1 MTHHVHGRRSAS
13 DKWPPSLPDQ
23 QETLVD
29 KTFVFS
35 ADELIASTLV
45 GRGSLLH
52 KPGRLVTL
60 KARSSDSDEN
70 TSGEASGGI
79 RVVSTPGR
87 FFGERDW
94 TRSTVKCKQDHASL
108 DADFDDHSGHNH
120 RQRHR
125 HRQVKK
131 WLEDDEPR
139 DDVPRRAKPG
149 RRSLGHGRPVIGRVG
164 DGDKRPRAPSGGSRY
179 ASSGTQT
186 AGGSLSPPAG
196 DRPALPGQT
205 GGDKPGGVGSGGPS
219 TSLPTTAPAGGS
231 VQAPSGGLPPVTAGD
246 PRSANPPVGPA
257 APGTI
262 AGPAVPTP
270 KPGVPVQSGPGPQ
283 QPSHAGDVA
292 TLPGAPPASSGQ
304 NIPPPASV
312 PGVPAV
318 QHPGDAPTLPVTAP
332 VSGQPKALPP
342 TSAPAGPA
350 VTPITNPVVAPP
362 ASSEPKVLPPASA
375 PSGSAVVPIT
385 NPATSAPGLPPPPQ
399 QLIPLKDQYMLAATG
414 QSTQIRSA
422 TPGISAGTVPSDHIV
437 FSTPDTGTQAFLTSS
452 GPIVFE
458 TSLEAIKTNISDFPL
473 SLSDPL
479 RRDFGAAWKLD
490 DNASYLQRADVN
502 LKLGSDGKSL
512 EMTGLKVK
520 VSKDTK
526 SAPLVFSTDAK
537 VLNDEFETGFF
548 QASKDAKITT
558 LTGIDRYP
566 GHLLLGLETSSAN
579 GGFENLADLCAVAH
593 INPKPWLKILLKETA
608 IKFGALAG
616 TPARNAMWY
625 IPGSGSK
632 CCFRLEASLNL
643 DGKLAGLL
651 NKYLAGWNDHI
662 PPLSVIAKRTVSP
675 SSGPWG
681 DASTIG
687 ELTIAAE
694 PDINGEKRAMG
705 MYVTIGEDHIN
716 VFFVCY
722 SKALQWEALKAW
734 IRKSCSEVGTA
745 IDDLEKVLLNTGHGS
760 KAQNTSTSHIY
771 WRKVT
776 VTLLNDGKGGVS
788 LAGMRL
794 ELEASMQVLVP
805 KDKHSVFTLDFIWT
819 RGTGEFSGECE
830 FSGIGNVLGK
840 GDPPLQYYLDYE
852 RWDQFSYLDPS
863 EPFMSLRHLD
873 SSFVQNLPFGI
884 PTEITEADLY
894 VSNQSL
900 SVSGRLEALIGRPTD
915 TSVVSD
921 PSKIPSLQIAHTM
934 LGFSVNYVYASKE
947 FNIMLDGSISL
958 VPFKEGD
965 PPPSLEAMITYS
977 SQESQVSF
985 SAHASN
991 VPMTALHSLFAAG
1004 EEKTYAMSIL
1014 ESIDLQRIA
1023 LDITASKGQPA
1034 RVNFEADLRISSVL
1048 LATKFERTD
1057 VNTWKLSAELHKET
1071 TAAGQASKEFTL
1083 GDAVQ
1088 KLLGQEVRDILPDFV
1103 TGTTFKTSKPDDK
1116 FDVIVTRL
1124 NGAKS
1129 HLVFGAEL
1137 KFGMLHV
1144 QFAQLVPITGKTD
1157 KPSPIKRLIR
1167 VSLGPLPSIS
1177 KLPILGNLDIPFDA
1191 LEFLWVSTMFT
1202 PEDISTLN
1210 GSAKM
1215 FQEQPFKMRPEDK
1228 ELSEGFHFRLVG
1240 SHGVFLDHVF
1250 GQDKQD
1256 KKKTPAG
1263 AATPGSKA
1271 TPAPVQEKKP
1281 STEAV
1286 VPSGG
1291 APATTAPLAK
1301 KKGPLTLSGISL
1313 SYEGGVLRIHLDASV
1328 LIGPISA
1335 GIQGLT
1341 LVVRLDSK
1349 QIHGLHDILHVPI
1362 DVEVEGFDMSFARM
1376 PIQIAGALHHKP
1388 GTKAYFGGVA
1398 ISLSTFSIAA
1408 LGSYEQ
1414 VPANA
1419 AAGTPEYDSFFI
1431 YAMMEGL
1438 IFTMGWAE
1446 VRGLMAGFGYNSRL
1460 RLPTVEQLSS
1470 FPLIQGFDQAGGFN
1484 MNQAVK
1490 SLTGPDAFVTPSMG
1504 SIWLALGL
1512 VIRACEAIDM
1522 RAVATVA
1529 LGPNQTDIGLI
1540 ARATATLPR
1549 RASPDKALVLIDLS
1563 VVGKLDLVNGELSV
1577 DGLINP
1583 TSFILNKDCRPSGG
1597 FAIRSW
1603 FGKNNP
1609 HSGDWVVSFGGYH
1622 PMYQVPAHYPRPQ
1635 RLGISWTLSSNL
1647 RVTGNAY
1654 AAITPGAVM
1663 AGGMLQA
1670 VFSAGPLGAHFDA
1683 HADFLVNLKPLHY
1696 VADMAVSAGVYY
1708 EIRVWRFRKKI
1719 SVNVGASLHLEGPP
1733 IHGSVHFDLS
1743 VVSFTVS
1750 FGSGSSEGKRAI
1762 SLRELMEL
1770 VLQEAGDTRKAD
1782 NSIVNPHTFTAVSG
1796 LLGDDKKKSDTV
1808 NKASGNKVASA
1819 KERWHVRSDNFIFS
1833 VRSAVPANSIGIE
1846 GRGASQYTGN
1856 SIISRPMRMKKDT
1869 SESSKIKSTL
1879 GVKVRNVKEDK
1890 IVPFREVAKVED
1902 QLPANYWGPYSEN
1915 TADYMRPDR
1924 MPPTV
1929 SHLVGAT
1936 LVPPPPAAP
1945 QQSIP
1950 VFKSMPLDH
1959 DAPPWRPEKV
1969 KKSVRYLDHANARD
1983 SVKWSRVK
1991 GAMGLEPEG
2000 KREKPPM
2007 DTILLTEAGEAKQAA
2022 APGPLPTKP
2031 YRQGI
2036 LDSFIRLAHSGT
2048 DAESLKVQKAYSGIG
2063 ANVPDVILNDPQRFY
2078 IVRLFQ
2084 QARFPAPWSDP
2095 PLSTPQVI
2103 TAQLD
2108 TGSQERSLSELHSS
2122 LFFIIVNSGCTG
2134 RRKSFEYLSDPVDSK
2149 MGKSRVEDEVL
2160 SHLNGGKKRLQKKPR
2175 YETEGGSYW
2184 KEIPRIREIV
2194 DKSTWKSNGS
2204 LKVGETLKYDC
2215 FMPTGE
2221 VYEFLPCAP
2230 WPLKAREVLGYQR
2243 FRGTDRIMEIEG
2255 TPVAQD
2261 PFAPYKLLLYKGRY
2275 NADTGYDD
2283 RHRFVYLAENKPKEP
2298 AVGDCFIRLEEIHKR
2313 MNGTEAEYIEDC
2325 KRHNSWDAA
2334 VRAASP
2340 LSLSKLNKLQKLR
2353 AKEELTRA
2361 TLDGKWTLRFRCW
2374 TVDGKECEE
2383 SEKRLRN
2390 RLFND
2395 VFPANDERDHI
2406 AVFKVWAELLRNS
2419 QGDKLGAKDFFGR
2432 YWDAVIPNDW
2442 DDVFRNGFQIILDPQ
2457 WFQWFWGNVGDV
2469 ELAYQDPVHRL
2480 AAKEKVFEG
2489 IKRAVEAPRLKF
2501 KPPLSVNNV
2510 FFGVELD
2517 HNATDCTAGW
2527 FEDGWRCLEGHPGG
2541 LYQIVVNLPV
2551 RLFLCLDTHKRPF
2564 WQKGYGHPREP
2575 KAKSLNDEH
2584 LDLCRPHTMPT
2595 TTLINTT
2602 LLNNP
2607 IKKRNPPQ
2615 DRCVATNGYSA
2626 NVAMSGAFP
2635 DFYPNAAIAK
2645 KKRVAETANNLVL
2658 GTPDTNTVMMRQA
2671 VPRGTPP

>member
-1 MTHHVHGRRSAS
+1 MAHHVHGRRSAS

-45 GRGSLLH
+45 GRGSLLN

-60 KARSSDSDEN
+60 KTRSITSKSSDSDES
-70 TSGEASGGI
+70 TSAEAAGGI

-94 TRSTVKCKQDHASL
+94 TRSTVKRKQDHASL
-108 DADFDDHSGHNH
+108 DADFDDNSGHNH

-131 WLEDDEPR
+131 WLEDDESR
-139 DDVPRRAKPG
+139 DDVPRHNKPG

-164 DGDKRPRAPSGGSRY
+164 DADKRPRAPSGGSRY

-186 AGGSLSPPAG
+186 ATGPAPPPAG
-196 DRPALPGQT
+196 DRPVLPVQT
-205 GGDKPGGVGSGGPS
+205 GGDKSGGIGSGGPS
-219 TSLPTTAPAGGS
+219 TSSPTTAPTPGS
-231 VQAPSGGLPPVTAGD
+231 GQAPSGVLPPVSAVD
-246 PRSANPPVGPA
+246 PRLTNPSAGPV

-262 AGPAVPTP
+262 AGPRTGVIPAP
-270 KPGVPVQSGPGPQ
+270 KPDVPVQSGPGLQKPK
-283 QPSHAGDVA
+283 HAGDVGTSPA
-292 TLPGAPPASSGQ
+292 APPASSGQ
-304 NIPPPASV
+304 NIPPPASA
-312 PGVPAV
+312 PGGPTV
-318 QHPGDAPTLPVTAP
+318 QQPTHGGDVATLPAAPP
-332 VSGQPKALPP
+332 VSSQPKVLPP
-342 TSAPAGPA
+342 VAAPAGPA
-350 VTPITNPVVAPP
+350 LTPVI
-362 ASSEPKVLPPASA
+362 
-375 PSGSAVVPIT
+375 
-385 NPATSAPGLPPPPQ
+385 NPATSTPSFPSPPQ

-414 QSTQIRSA
+414 QTTQIRSA
-422 TPGISAGTVPSDHIV
+422 TPGISAGTVPPDHIV
-437 FSTPDTGTQAFLTSS
+437 CSTPDTGTQAFLTSS

-458 TSLEAIKTNISDFPL
+458 TSLEAIKANISEFPL

-490 DNASYLQRADVN
+490 ENASYLQSADVN

-520 VSKDTK
+520 VSKDAN

-548 QASKDAKITT
+548 HASKDAKITT

-579 GGFENLADLCAVAH
+579 GGFTDLADLCAVAN
-593 INPKPWLKILLKETA
+593 IKPKPWLKTLLKGTA
-608 IKFGALAG
+608 ITFGALAG

-625 IPGSGSK
+625 IPGSGSR

-643 DGKLAGLL
+643 NGKIADTL

-662 PPLSVIAKRTVSP
+662 PPMSVVAKRTVSP

-681 DASTIG
+681 DAFTIG

-694 PDINGEKRAMG
+694 PDIKGEKRAMG

-716 VFFVCY
+716 LFFVCY
-722 SKALQWEALKAW
+722 SKALQWGALKEW
-734 IRKSCSEVGTA
+734 ITKSCTEVGTA

-776 VTLLNDGKGGVS
+776 VTLVDDGKGGVS

-819 RGTGEFSGECE
+819 KGTGEFSGECE
-830 FSGIGNVLGK
+830 FSGIGNVLGQ

-863 EPFMSLRHLD
+863 EPYMSLRYLD

-894 VSNQSL
+894 VSNKSL
-900 SVSGRLEALIGRPTD
+900 TVSGRLEALIGKPTE
-915 TSVVSD
+915 TSVISD

-934 LGFSVNYVYASKE
+934 LGFSANYTYASKE
-947 FNIMLDGSISL
+947 FNIFLDGSISL

-965 PPPSLEAMITYS
+965 PPPSLEALVTYS

-985 SAHASN
+985 SANASHI
-991 VPMTALHSLFAAG
+991 PMTALHSLFAAG
-1004 EEKTYAMSIL
+1004 EEKTHAMSIL
-1014 ESIDLQRIA
+1014 ERIDLQRIA
-1023 LDITASKGQPA
+1023 LDITTSKGQPA
-1034 RVNFEADLRISSVL
+1034 RVNFEADLKIASVL
-1048 LATKFERTD
+1048 LETKFTRTD
-1057 VNTWKLSAELHKET
+1057 ANTWSLTAELHKENT
-1071 TAAGQASKEFTL
+1071 PAGKVSKEFTL

-1088 KLLGQEVRDILPDFV
+1088 KLLGQEVLDILPSFV
-1103 TGTTFKTSKPDDK
+1103 TGTTFKASEPGKDK
-1116 FDVIVTRL
+1116 FDVVVTRL
-1124 NGAKS
+1124 NGPKS

-1144 QFAQLVPITGKTD
+1144 QFAQLVPITGKAD

-1191 LEFLWVSTMFT
+1191 LEFLWVNTMFT
-1202 PEDISTLN
+1202 AEDISTLN
-1210 GSAKM
+1210 GSAQM
-1215 FQEQPFKMRPEDK
+1215 FLDQPFKMRAEDK

-1240 SHGVFLDHVF
+1240 SQGVFLDHVF
-1250 GQDKQD
+1250 GQDKQE

-1281 STEAV
+1281 SAEAV
-1286 VPSGG
+1286 IPSGG

-1362 DVEVEGFDMSFARM
+1362 DVEVEGFDMSFTRM

-1460 RLPTVEQLSS
+1460 RLPTVEQLST

-1549 RASPDKALVLIDLS
+1549 RATPDKALVLIDLS

-1654 AAITPGAVM
+1654 AAITPGAIM

-1762 SLRELMEL
+1762 SLRELMAL
-1770 VLQEAGDTRKAD
+1770 VLQEAGDTRKQD
-1782 NSIVNPHTFTAVSG
+1782 NTIVNPHTFTAVSG
-1796 LLGDDKKKSDTV
+1796 LLGDDKKKRDTV
-1808 NKASGNKVASA
+1808 NKASGNKVAA
-1819 KERWHVRSDNFIFS
+1819 DKERWHVRSDNFIFS
-1833 VRSAVPANSIGIE
+1833 VRSAVPTNSIGIE
-1846 GRGASQYTGN
+1846 GRGASQYSGN
-1856 SIISRPMRMKKDT
+1856 SIISRPMQMKKET
-1869 SESSKIKSTL
+1869 SDSSKIKSTL
-1879 GVKVRNVKEDK
+1879 SVKVWNPKEQK
-1890 IVPFREVAKVED
+1890 IIPFREVAKVDD

-1936 LVPPPPAAP
+1936 LVPPAPAAP
-1945 QQSIP
+1945 EQSIP
-1950 VFKSMPLDH
+1950 VFKSMPQDYK
-1959 DAPPWRPEKV
+1959 PSTWQPEKII
-1969 KKSVRYLDHANARD
+1969 KRVRYLDHANARD

-1991 GAMGLEPEG
+1991 GAMGLEPEA

-2007 DTILLTEAGEAKQAA
+2007 DTIHLTEAGEAKEAA

-2031 YRQGI
+2031 YRKGI
-2036 LDSFIRLAHSGT
+2036 LETFISLAHGGE
-2048 DAESLKVQKAYSGIG
+2048 DPESLKVQKAYKGIG
-2063 ANVPDVILNDPQRFY
+2063 DNVPDVILNDPQRFY
-2078 IVRLFQ
+2078 IG
-2084 QARFPAPWSDP
+2084 P
-2095 PLSTPQVI
+2095 P
-2103 TAQLD
+2103 
-2108 TGSQERSLSELHSS
+2108 
-2122 LFFIIVNSGCTG
+2122 
-2134 RRKSFEYLSDPVDSK
+2134 
-2149 MGKSRVEDEVL
+2149 
-2160 SHLNGGKKRLQKKPR
+2160 
-2175 YETEGGSYW
+2175 
-2184 KEIPRIREIV
+2184 
-2194 DKSTWKSNGS
+2194 
-2204 LKVGETLKYDC
+2204 
-2215 FMPTGE
+2215 
-2221 VYEFLPCAP
+2221 
-2230 WPLKAREVLGYQR
+2230 
-2243 FRGTDRIMEIEG
+2243 
-2255 TPVAQD
+2255 
-2261 PFAPYKLLLYKGRY
+2261 
-2275 NADTGYDD
+2275 
-2283 RHRFVYLAENKPKEP
+2283 
-2298 AVGDCFIRLEEIHKR
+2298 
-2313 MNGTEAEYIEDC
+2313 
-2325 KRHNSWDAA
+2325 
-2334 VRAASP
+2334 
-2340 LSLSKLNKLQKLR
+2340 
-2353 AKEELTRA
+2353 
-2361 TLDGKWTLRFRCW
+2361 
-2374 TVDGKECEE
+2374 TVFC
-2383 SEKRLRN
+2383 N
-2390 RLFND
+2390 
-2395 VFPANDERDHI
+2395 
-2406 AVFKVWAELLRNS
+2406 
-2419 QGDKLGAKDFFGR
+2419 
-2432 YWDAVIPNDW
+2432 
-2442 DDVFRNGFQIILDPQ
+2442 
-2457 WFQWFWGNVGDV
+2457 
-2469 ELAYQDPVHRL
+2469 
-2480 AAKEKVFEG
+2480 
-2489 IKRAVEAPRLKF
+2489 
-2501 KPPLSVNNV
+2501 
-2510 FFGVELD
+2510 
-2517 HNATDCTAGW
+2517 
-2527 FEDGWRCLEGHPGG
+2527 
-2541 LYQIVVNLPV
+2541 
-2551 RLFLCLDTHKRPF
+2551 
-2564 WQKGYGHPREP
+2564 
-2575 KAKSLNDEH
+2575 
-2584 LDLCRPHTMPT
+2584 
-2595 TTLINTT
+2595 
-2602 LLNNP
+2602 
-2607 IKKRNPPQ
+2607 
-2615 DRCVATNGYSA
+2615 
-2626 NVAMSGAFP
+2626 
-2635 DFYPNAAIAK
+2635 
-2645 KKRVAETANNLVL
+2645 
-2658 GTPDTNTVMMRQA
+2658 
-2671 VPRGTPP
+2671 

>member
-1 MTHHVHGRRSAS
+1 MAHNVHGRRSAS

-45 GRGSLLH
+45 GRGSLLN

-60 KARSSDSDEN
+60 KTRSITSKSSDSDEN
-70 TSGEASGGI
+70 TSAEAAGGI

-94 TRSTVKCKQDHASL
+94 TRSTVKRKQDHASL

-139 DDVPRRAKPG
+139 DDVPHHAKPG
-149 RRSLGHGRPVIGRVG
+149 RRSLGHGRPVIGRGG
-164 DGDKRPRAPSGGSRY
+164 DADKRPRAPSGGSRY

-186 AGGSLSPPAG
+186 AGGSASPPAG
-196 DRPALPGQT
+196 DRPVLPGKT
-205 GGDKPGGVGSGGPS
+205 EDDKAGGIGSGTPS
-219 TSLPTTAPAGGS
+219 TNFPPSTTPGS
-231 VQAPSGGLPPVTAGD
+231 VQAPSGGVPPVTGVD
-246 PRSANPPVGPA
+246 PRLTNPSTGPF
-257 APGTI
+257 I
-262 AGPAVPTP
+262 PAP
-270 KPGVPVQSGPGPQ
+270 KPEIPVQSGPGLQ
-283 QPSHAGDVA
+283 QPSHSGDVA
-292 TLPGAPPASSGQ
+292 TLPAAPPASSGQ
-304 NIPPPASV
+304 NVPPPAST
-312 PGVPAV
+312 PGAPAV
-318 QHPGDAPTLPVTAP
+318 QQPTHTGDVATLPVTAP
-332 VSGQPKALPP
+332 VSGEPKGLPP
-342 TSAPAGPA
+342 TSAPTGPA
-350 VTPITNPVVAPP
+350 VTPITNPATT
-362 ASSEPKVLPPASA
+362 A
-375 PSGSAVVPIT
+375 PSF
-385 NPATSAPGLPPPPQ
+385 PPSPQ

-414 QSTQIRSA
+414 QTTQIRSA

-437 FSTPDTGTQAFLTSS
+437 FSTPDTGTQAFLTTS

-458 TSLEAIKTNISDFPL
+458 TSLEAIKTNVSEFPL

-490 DNASYLQRADVN
+490 DNASYLQSAVVT
-502 LKLGSDGKSL
+502 LKLGSDGTSL
-512 EMTGLKVK
+512 EMTDFKVK
-520 VSKDTK
+520 VSKDA
-526 SAPLVFSTDAK
+526 SAPLVFSTDTK

-548 QASKDAKITT
+548 DVSKDSKITT

-579 GGFENLADLCAVAH
+579 GGFTDLADLCAVAH
-593 INPKPWLKILLKETA
+593 INPKPWLKTLLKGTA

-625 IPGSGSK
+625 IPGAGSG
-632 CCFRLEASLNL
+632 CCIRLEASLSL
-643 DGKLAGLL
+643 KDRIGETL
-651 NKYLAGWNDHI
+651 NKYLAGWNDNI

-681 DASTIG
+681 DAFTIG

-694 PDINGEKRAMG
+694 PDIKGEKRAMG

-716 VFFVCY
+716 LFFVCY

-745 IDDLEKVLLNTGHGS
+745 IDDLEKVLLNTGHQS
-760 KAQNTSTSHIY
+760 KAQNSSTSHIY
-771 WRKVT
+771 WRRVT
-776 VTLLNDGKGGVS
+776 ITLQNNEKGGTT

-805 KDKHSVFTLDFIWT
+805 KDKHSVFTMEFTWT
-819 RGTGEFSGECE
+819 KGTGEFSGECA
-830 FSGIGNVLGK
+830 FNGIGNVMGK
-840 GDPPLQYYLDYE
+840 GNPPLQYYLDYE
-852 RWDQFSYLDPS
+852 RWEQFPYLDPS
-863 EPFMSLRHLD
+863 EPYMSLRCLD
-873 SSFVQNLPFGI
+873 NSFVQNLPFGV

-894 VSNQSL
+894 VSNKSL
-900 SVSGRLEALIGRPTD
+900 RVSGRLEALIGKPTE
-915 TSVVSD
+915 TAVVSD
-921 PSKIPSLQIAHTM
+921 PSKIPSLQIDHTT
-934 LGFSVNYVYASKE
+934 LGFSVNYVYDTKA
-947 FNIMLDGSISL
+947 FNVVLDGAITL
-958 VPFKEGD
+958 LPFKEGD
-965 PPPSLEAMITYS
+965 RPASLEAMITYS
-977 SQESQVSF
+977 SLQSQVSF
-985 SAHASN
+985 RAHASHI
-991 VPMTALHSLFAAG
+991 PMTALHSLFAAG
-1004 EEKTYAMSIL
+1004 EERTHAMSIL
-1014 ESIDLQRIA
+1014 ESIELQRIA
-1023 LDITASKGQPA
+1023 LDIKAGKNLPTQ
-1034 RVNFEADLRISSVL
+1034 VTFEANLKISSVL
-1048 LATKFERTD
+1048 LETKFERTD
-1057 VNTWKLSAELHKET
+1057 ANTWKLSAKLHKET
-1071 TAAGQASKEFTL
+1071 AAAGKASKEFTL

-1088 KLLGQEVRDILPDFV
+1088 KLLGQEVRDVLPDFV
-1103 TGTTFKTSKPDDK
+1103 TGTTFKASKPDEDK

-1144 QFAQLVPITGKTD
+1144 QFAQLVPITGKAD

-1191 LEFLWVSTMFT
+1191 LEFLWVNTMFT
-1202 PEDISTLN
+1202 QEDISTLN
-1210 GSAKM
+1210 GSGEM
-1215 FQEQPFKMRPEDK
+1215 FQKQPFKMRAEDK

-1240 SHGVFLDHVF
+1240 SQGVFLDHVF
-1250 GQDKQD
+1250 GQDKKE
-1256 KKKTPAG
+1256 KKKTPAS
-1263 AATPGSKA
+1263 ATTPDSKA

-1281 STEAV
+1281 STDVAA
-1286 VPSGG
+1286 PSGG

-1362 DVEVEGFDMSFARM
+1362 DVEVEGFDMSFSRM

-1419 AAGTPEYDSFFI
+1419 ATGTPEYDSFFI

-1460 RLPTVEQLSS
+1460 RLPTVEQLST
-1470 FPLIQGFDQAGGFN
+1470 FPLIQGFEKEGGFN
-1484 MNQAVK
+1484 MNQAIN
-1490 SLTGPDAFVTPSMG
+1490 SLTGPDAFVTPSLG

-1549 RASPDKALVLIDLS
+1549 RASPDKALILIDLS
-1563 VVGKLDLVNGELSV
+1563 VVGKLDLVHGELSV

-1696 VADMAVSAGVYY
+1696 MADMAVSAGVYY

-1719 SVNVGASLHLEGPP
+1719 SVEVGASLHLEGPP

-1750 FGSGSSEGKRAI
+1750 FGSGSSEGKRPI
-1762 SLRELMEL
+1762 SLRELMDL
-1770 VLQEAGDTRKAD
+1770 VLQDGGDRRDSNNA
-1782 NSIVNPHTFTAVSG
+1782 IVNPHTFTAVSG

-1808 NKASGNKVASA
+1808 NKAPANKVASD

-1833 VRSAVPANSIGIE
+1833 VRSAVPTNSLGIE
-1846 GRGASQYTGN
+1846 GRGGTQYSGN
-1856 SIISRPMRMKKDT
+1856 SIISRPMQMKKDT
-1869 SESSKIKSTL
+1869 SDSSKIKSTL
-1879 GVKVRNVKEDK
+1879 GVKVWNVKEK
-1890 IVPFREVAKVED
+1890 KTVAFREVAKVED

-1915 TADYMRPDR
+1915 AADYLRPER

-1945 QQSIP
+1945 EQSIP
-1950 VFKSMPLDH
+1950 VFKSMPENYP
-1959 DAPPWRPEKV
+1959 ASTWEPKGV
-1969 KKSVRYLDHANARD
+1969 TKKSVRYLDHANARD

-1991 GAMGLEPEG
+1991 GAMGLEPEA

-2022 APGPLPTKP
+2022 APKPVLTKP

-2036 LDSFIRLAHSGT
+2036 LDSFISLAHGGT

-2063 ANVPDVILNDPQRFY
+2063 ANVPDVILNDPERFY
-2078 IVRLFQ
+2078 IG
-2084 QARFPAPWSDP
+2084 P
-2095 PLSTPQVI
+2095 P
-2103 TAQLD
+2103 
-2108 TGSQERSLSELHSS
+2108 
-2122 LFFIIVNSGCTG
+2122 
-2134 RRKSFEYLSDPVDSK
+2134 
-2149 MGKSRVEDEVL
+2149 
-2160 SHLNGGKKRLQKKPR
+2160 
-2175 YETEGGSYW
+2175 
-2184 KEIPRIREIV
+2184 
-2194 DKSTWKSNGS
+2194 
-2204 LKVGETLKYDC
+2204 
-2215 FMPTGE
+2215 
-2221 VYEFLPCAP
+2221 
-2230 WPLKAREVLGYQR
+2230 
-2243 FRGTDRIMEIEG
+2243 
-2255 TPVAQD
+2255 
-2261 PFAPYKLLLYKGRY
+2261 
-2275 NADTGYDD
+2275 
-2283 RHRFVYLAENKPKEP
+2283 
-2298 AVGDCFIRLEEIHKR
+2298 
-2313 MNGTEAEYIEDC
+2313 
-2325 KRHNSWDAA
+2325 
-2334 VRAASP
+2334 
-2340 LSLSKLNKLQKLR
+2340 
-2353 AKEELTRA
+2353 
-2361 TLDGKWTLRFRCW
+2361 
-2374 TVDGKECEE
+2374 TVFC
-2383 SEKRLRN
+2383 N
-2390 RLFND
+2390 
-2395 VFPANDERDHI
+2395 
-2406 AVFKVWAELLRNS
+2406 
-2419 QGDKLGAKDFFGR
+2419 
-2432 YWDAVIPNDW
+2432 
-2442 DDVFRNGFQIILDPQ
+2442 
-2457 WFQWFWGNVGDV
+2457 
-2469 ELAYQDPVHRL
+2469 
-2480 AAKEKVFEG
+2480 
-2489 IKRAVEAPRLKF
+2489 
-2501 KPPLSVNNV
+2501 
-2510 FFGVELD
+2510 
-2517 HNATDCTAGW
+2517 
-2527 FEDGWRCLEGHPGG
+2527 
-2541 LYQIVVNLPV
+2541 
-2551 RLFLCLDTHKRPF
+2551 
-2564 WQKGYGHPREP
+2564 
-2575 KAKSLNDEH
+2575 
-2584 LDLCRPHTMPT
+2584 
-2595 TTLINTT
+2595 
-2602 LLNNP
+2602 
-2607 IKKRNPPQ
+2607 
-2615 DRCVATNGYSA
+2615 
-2626 NVAMSGAFP
+2626 
-2635 DFYPNAAIAK
+2635 
-2645 KKRVAETANNLVL
+2645 
-2658 GTPDTNTVMMRQA
+2658 
-2671 VPRGTPP
+2671 

>member
-1 MTHHVHGRRSAS
+1 MAHHVHGRRSAS

-45 GRGSLLH
+45 GRGSLID

-60 KARSSDSDEN
+60 KTRSITSKSSDSDDH
-70 TSGEASGGI
+70 TSAEAAAGI
-79 RVVSTPGR
+79 RVLSTPGR

-94 TRSTVKCKQDHASL
+94 TRSTVKRKQDQASL

-139 DDVPRRAKPG
+139 GDVPQRAKPG
-149 RRSLGHGRPVIGRVG
+149 RRSLGHGRPVIGRIG
-164 DGDKRPRAPSGGSRY
+164 DVDKRPRAPSGGSRY

-186 AGGSLSPPAG
+186 ATGSVSPPAG
-196 DRPALPGQT
+196 DRPALPGQSGDDKL
-205 GGDKPGGVGSGGPS
+205 GGIGSGSPS
-219 TSLPTTAPAGGS
+219 ASLPTTVPTPGS
-231 VQAPSGGLPPVTAGD
+231 VQMPGGVSPPVTTTD
-246 PRSANPPVGPA
+246 PRLTTPSAIPV
-257 APGTI
+257 APGI
-262 AGPAVPTP
+262 VAGPGTEVISAP
-270 KPGVPVQSGPGPQ
+270 KPEKPDIPIQSGPTIQ
-283 QPSHAGDVA
+283 EPSHAGGVIA
-292 TLPGAPPASSGQ
+292 T
-304 NIPPPASV
+304 
-312 PGVPAV
+312 
-318 QHPGDAPTLPVTAP
+318 PVTAP
-332 VSGQPKALPP
+332 V
-342 TSAPAGPA
+342 
-350 VTPITNPVVAPP
+350 
-362 ASSEPKVLPPASA
+362 SSEPKVLPPASA
-375 PSGSAVVPIT
+375 PAGQAVAPVT
-385 NPATSAPGLPPPPQ
+385 NPATTAPSFPPPPQ

-414 QSTQIRSA
+414 QTTQIRSA

-437 FSTPDTGTQAFLTSS
+437 FSIPDTGTQAFLTTS

-458 TSLEAIKTNISDFPL
+458 TSLEAIKTNVRDFEL

-490 DNASYLQRADVN
+490 ENASYLQSAAV
-502 LKLGSDGKSL
+502 KLQLGPDGKSL
-512 EMTGLKVK
+512 EITDLKVK
-520 VSKDTK
+520 VSKDAN
-526 SAPLVFSTDAK
+526 SAPLVFSADAK

-548 QASKDAKITT
+548 DVSKDTKITT

-566 GHLLLGLETSSAN
+566 GHLLLGLETSAAN
-579 GGFENLADLCAVAH
+579 GGFKDLADLCAVAH
-593 INPKPWLKILLKETA
+593 INPKPWLKTLLKGTA
-608 IKFGALAG
+608 ITFGALAG

-625 IPGSGSK
+625 IPGSGSG
-632 CCFRLEASLNL
+632 CCVRLEASLNL
-643 DGKLAGLL
+643 NGEIVKTL

-681 DASTIG
+681 DAFTIG

-734 IRKSCSEVGTA
+734 IKKSCSEVGTA
-745 IDDLEKVLLNTGHGS
+745 IDDLEKILLNTGHGS
-760 KAQNTSTSHIY
+760 KAQSTSTSHIY

-776 VTLLNDGKGGVS
+776 VTLQNNEKGGTT

-805 KDKHSVFTLDFIWT
+805 KDKHSVFTMEFIWT
-819 RGTGEFSGECE
+819 KGTGEFSGECT
-830 FSGIGNVLGK
+830 FNGIGNVIGQ
-840 GDPPLQYYLDYE
+840 GNPPLQYYLDYE
-852 RWDQFSYLDPS
+852 RWEQFPYLDPS

-873 SSFVQNLPFGI
+873 SSFVQNLPFGV

-894 VSNQSL
+894 VSNKSL
-900 SVSGRLEALIGRPTD
+900 RVSGRLEALIGKPTEI
-915 TSVVSD
+915 SVISD
-921 PSKIPSLQIAHTM
+921 PLKIPSLQIDHTM
-934 LGFSVNYVYASKE
+934 LSFSVNYVYTSKT
-947 FNIMLDGSISL
+947 FNIVLDGAITL
-958 VPFKEGD
+958 LPFKEGD
-965 PPPSLEAMITYS
+965 PPASLEAMITYS
-977 SQESQVSF
+977 SQQSQVSF
-985 SAHASN
+985 RAHASHI
-991 VPMTALHSLFAAG
+991 PMTALHSLFAAG
-1004 EEKTYAMSIL
+1004 EEKTHAMSIL
-1014 ESIDLQRIA
+1014 KRIELQRIA
-1023 LDITASKGQPA
+1023 VDIKAGKGQPTQ
-1034 RVNFEADLRISSVL
+1034 VGFEANLKISNIL
-1048 LATKFERTD
+1048 LETKFKRTD
-1057 VNTWKLSAELHKET
+1057 ANTWSLTANLHKET
-1071 TAAGQASKEFTL
+1071 TAAGKASKEFTL

-1088 KLLGQEVRDILPDFV
+1088 KLLGQEVLDVLPDFV
-1103 TGTTFKTSKPDDK
+1103 TGTTFKASKPGEDK
-1116 FDVIVTRL
+1116 FDVVVTRL
-1124 NGAKS
+1124 NGTKS

-1144 QFAQLVPITGKTD
+1144 QFAQMVPITGKAD

-1191 LEFLWVSTMFT
+1191 LEFLWVNTMFT
-1202 PEDISTLN
+1202 QENISTLN
-1210 GSAKM
+1210 GSAQM
-1215 FQEQPFKMRPEDK
+1215 FQDQPFKMRPEDK
-1228 ELSEGFHFRLVG
+1228 ELAEGFHFRLVG
-1240 SHGVFLDHVF
+1240 SQGVFLDHVF
-1250 GQDKQD
+1250 GQEKNE
-1256 KKKTPAG
+1256 KKKTAPTG
-1263 AATPGSKA
+1263 AVTSGSKA
-1271 TPAPVQEKKP
+1271 TTAPVQEKT
-1281 STEAV
+1281 STEVSA
-1286 VPSGG
+1286 PSGG
-1291 APATTAPLAK
+1291 APATTAALAK

-1335 GIQGLT
+1335 GIQGLN

-1362 DVEVEGFDMSFARM
+1362 DVEVEGFDMSFSRM

-1408 LGSYEQ
+1408 LGMYEQ

-1460 RLPTVEQLSS
+1460 RLPTVEQLSK
-1470 FPLIQGFDQAGGFN
+1470 FPLIQGFEEGGFN

-1549 RASPDKALVLIDLS
+1549 RASPDKALILIDLS
-1563 VVGKLDLVNGELSV
+1563 VVGKLDLVHGELSV

-1696 VADMAVSAGVYY
+1696 MADMAVSAGVYY

-1719 SVNVGASLHLEGPP
+1719 SVQVGASLHLEGPP

-1750 FGSGSSEGKRAI
+1750 FGSGSSAGKGPI
-1762 SLRELMEL
+1762 SLRELMDL
-1770 VLQEAGDTRKAD
+1770 VLQEGGDRRENNA
-1782 NSIVNPHTFTAVSG
+1782 IVNPHTFTAVSG

-1808 NKASGNKVASA
+1808 SKASSNKVASD

-1833 VRSAVPANSIGIE
+1833 VRSAVPASSVGIE
-1846 GRGASQYTGN
+1846 GRGDTQYSGN
-1856 SIISRPMRMKKDT
+1856 PIISRPMQMKDT
-1869 SESSKIKSTL
+1869 KSQSKIQSTL
-1879 GVKVRNVKEDK
+1879 GVKVWNVKEKK
-1890 IVPFREVAKVED
+1890 IVPFREVSKVED

-1915 TADYMRPDR
+1915 AADYMRPDR

-1936 LVPPPPAAP
+1936 LVPPAPAAP
-1945 QQSIP
+1945 EQSIP
-1950 VFKSMPLDH
+1950 VFKSMPENYP
-1959 DAPPWRPEKV
+1959 ASIWKPEKV
-1969 KKSVRYLDHANARD
+1969 NKKSVRYLDHANARD

-1991 GAMGLEPEG
+1991 GAMGLEPEA

-2022 APGPLPTKP
+2022 APKPRFTKP

-2036 LDSFIRLAHSGT
+2036 LDSFISLAHGGT

-2063 ANVPDVILNDPQRFY
+2063 ANVPDVILNDPERFY
-2078 IVRLFQ
+2078 IG
-2084 QARFPAPWSDP
+2084 P
-2095 PLSTPQVI
+2095 P
-2103 TAQLD
+2103 
-2108 TGSQERSLSELHSS
+2108 
-2122 LFFIIVNSGCTG
+2122 
-2134 RRKSFEYLSDPVDSK
+2134 
-2149 MGKSRVEDEVL
+2149 
-2160 SHLNGGKKRLQKKPR
+2160 
-2175 YETEGGSYW
+2175 
-2184 KEIPRIREIV
+2184 
-2194 DKSTWKSNGS
+2194 
-2204 LKVGETLKYDC
+2204 
-2215 FMPTGE
+2215 
-2221 VYEFLPCAP
+2221 
-2230 WPLKAREVLGYQR
+2230 
-2243 FRGTDRIMEIEG
+2243 
-2255 TPVAQD
+2255 
-2261 PFAPYKLLLYKGRY
+2261 
-2275 NADTGYDD
+2275 
-2283 RHRFVYLAENKPKEP
+2283 
-2298 AVGDCFIRLEEIHKR
+2298 
-2313 MNGTEAEYIEDC
+2313 
-2325 KRHNSWDAA
+2325 
-2334 VRAASP
+2334 
-2340 LSLSKLNKLQKLR
+2340 
-2353 AKEELTRA
+2353 
-2361 TLDGKWTLRFRCW
+2361 
-2374 TVDGKECEE
+2374 TVFC
-2383 SEKRLRN
+2383 N
-2390 RLFND
+2390 
-2395 VFPANDERDHI
+2395 
-2406 AVFKVWAELLRNS
+2406 
-2419 QGDKLGAKDFFGR
+2419 
-2432 YWDAVIPNDW
+2432 
-2442 DDVFRNGFQIILDPQ
+2442 
-2457 WFQWFWGNVGDV
+2457 
-2469 ELAYQDPVHRL
+2469 
-2480 AAKEKVFEG
+2480 
-2489 IKRAVEAPRLKF
+2489 
-2501 KPPLSVNNV
+2501 
-2510 FFGVELD
+2510 
-2517 HNATDCTAGW
+2517 
-2527 FEDGWRCLEGHPGG
+2527 
-2541 LYQIVVNLPV
+2541 
-2551 RLFLCLDTHKRPF
+2551 
-2564 WQKGYGHPREP
+2564 
-2575 KAKSLNDEH
+2575 
-2584 LDLCRPHTMPT
+2584 
-2595 TTLINTT
+2595 
-2602 LLNNP
+2602 
-2607 IKKRNPPQ
+2607 
-2615 DRCVATNGYSA
+2615 
-2626 NVAMSGAFP
+2626 
-2635 DFYPNAAIAK
+2635 
-2645 KKRVAETANNLVL
+2645 
-2658 GTPDTNTVMMRQA
+2658 
-2671 VPRGTPP
+2671 

>member
-1 MTHHVHGRRSAS
+1 MAHHVHGRRSAS

-45 GRGSLLH
+45 GRGSLLN

-60 KARSSDSDEN
+60 KTRSITSKSSDSDEN
-70 TSGEASGGI
+70 TSAEAAGGI

-94 TRSTVKCKQDHASL
+94 TRSTVKRKQDHASL

-139 DDVPRRAKPG
+139 DDVPCHTKPG
-149 RRSLGHGRPVIGRVG
+149 RRSLGHGRLVIGRVG
-164 DGDKRPRAPSGGSRY
+164 DADKRPRAPSGGSRY

-186 AGGSLSPPAG
+186 ATGPASPPAG
-196 DRPALPGQT
+196 DRPVLPGQT
-205 GGDKPGGVGSGGPS
+205 GGDKSGGIGSGGPS
-219 TSLPTTAPAGGS
+219 TSLPTTAPTPGS
-231 VQAPSGGLPPVTAGD
+231 GQVPSGVLPPVSAVD
-246 PRSANPPVGPA
+246 PRLANPSAGPVP
-257 APGTI
+257 PGTI
-262 AGPAVPTP
+262 AGPGTGVATVP
-270 KPGVPVQSGPGPQ
+270 KPDVPVQSGPGLQ
-283 QPSHAGDVA
+283 QPTHAGDVGTSPAVPPASSGQKIPPPASTPDGPTAQQPTHAGDVA
-292 TLPGAPPASSGQ
+292 TLPAAPPVSS
-304 NIPPPASV
+304 
-312 PGVPAV
+312 
-318 QHPGDAPTLPVTAP
+318 
-332 VSGQPKALPP
+332 QPKVLPP
-342 TSAPAGPA
+342 TSAPAGPSVA
-350 VTPITNPVVAPP
+350 PITNPVT
-362 ASSEPKVLPPASA
+362 ST
-375 PSGSAVVPIT
+375 PSFPS
-385 NPATSAPGLPPPPQ
+385 PPP

-414 QSTQIRSA
+414 QTTQIRSA

-458 TSLEAIKTNISDFPL
+458 TSLEAIKTNISEFPL

-490 DNASYLQRADVN
+490 ENASYLQSADVY

-512 EMTGLKVK
+512 EMTGLRVK
-520 VSKDTK
+520 VSKDAN
-526 SAPLVFSTDAK
+526 SAPLEFSTDAK

-548 QASKDAKITT
+548 HASKDAKITT

-593 INPKPWLKILLKETA
+593 INPKTWLKTLLKTTK
-608 IKFGALAG
+608 ITFGGLAG

-625 IPGSGSK
+625 IPGSGSG
-632 CCFRLEASLNL
+632 CCIRLEAAL
-643 DGKLAGLL
+643 DLKEGIVEKL
-651 NKYLAGWNDHI
+651 NKYLSGWNDHI
-662 PPLSVIAKRTVSP
+662 PPMSVVAKRTVSP

-681 DASTIG
+681 DAFTIG

-694 PDINGEKRAMG
+694 PDIKGEKRAMG
-705 MYVTIGEDHIN
+705 MYVSIGEDHIN

-722 SKALQWEALKAW
+722 SKALQWTALKDW
-734 IRKSCSEVGTA
+734 IKKTCTEVGKA
-745 IDDLEKVLLNTGHGS
+745 IDDLEKIISNTGHGS
-760 KAQNTSTSHIY
+760 KTQNASTSHIY
-771 WRKVT
+771 WRRVT
-776 VTLLNDGKGGVS
+776 VTLQNNPAGGTT

-805 KDKHSVFTLDFIWT
+805 KDKHSVFTMEFTWT
-819 RGTGEFSGECE
+819 KGTSVFSGECE
-830 FSGIGNVLGK
+830 FNGVGNVMGLGN
-840 GDPPLQYYLDYE
+840 PPLQYYLDYE
-852 RWDQFSYLDPS
+852 RWDKFSYLDPS
-863 EPFMSLRHLD
+863 EPYMSLRCLD
-873 SSFVQNLPFGI
+873 SNFVQNLPFGV

-894 VSNQSL
+894 VSNESL
-900 SVSGRLEALIGRPTD
+900 RVSGRLEALIGKPTE

-921 PSKIPSLQIAHTM
+921 PSKIPSLQIDHTM
-934 LGFSVNYVYASKE
+934 LGFSVNYVYASKAL
-947 FNIMLDGSISL
+947 NIVLDGAITL
-958 VPFKEGD
+958 LPLKEGD
-965 PPPSLEAMITYS
+965 QPASLEAMIMYS
-977 SQESQVSF
+977 SEQSLVFF
-985 SAHASN
+985 SAHASHI
-991 VPMTALHSLFAAG
+991 PMTALHSLFAAG
-1004 EEKTYAMSIL
+1004 EEKTHAMSIL
-1014 ESIDLQRIA
+1014 ESIELQRIA
-1023 LDITASKGQPA
+1023 FNITAGNGQPTK
-1034 RVNFEADLRISSVL
+1034 VGFEADLKIASIL
-1048 LATKFERTD
+1048 LETRFKRTG
-1057 VNTWKLSAELHKET
+1057 VNTWSLTAKLHEEI
-1071 TAAGQASKEFTL
+1071 TAVGKASKEFTL

-1088 KLLGQEVRDILPDFV
+1088 KLLGQEVHDILPGFV
-1103 TGTTFKTSKPDDK
+1103 TGTTFKTSKPKEDK
-1116 FDVIVTRL
+1116 FDVVVTRL
-1124 NGAKS
+1124 NGTKP

-1137 KFGMLHV
+1137 QFGMLHV
-1144 QFAQLVPITGKTD
+1144 QFAQLVPITGKAD

-1191 LEFLWVSTMFT
+1191 LEFLWVNTMFT
-1202 PEDISTLN
+1202 QEDISTLN
-1210 GSAKM
+1210 GSAQM
-1215 FQEQPFKMRPEDK
+1215 FLDQPFKMRPEDK
-1228 ELSEGFHFRLVG
+1228 ELAEGFHFRLVG
-1240 SHGVFLDHVF
+1240 SKGVFLDHVF
-1250 GQDKQD
+1250 GQDKKEKE
-1256 KKKTPAG
+1256 KKATPAG
-1263 AATPGSKA
+1263 AVTSGSKV
-1271 TPAPVQEKKP
+1271 TPAPVQEKTT
-1281 STEAV
+1281 STESS

-1291 APATTAPLAK
+1291 APATTAALAK

-1335 GIQGLT
+1335 GIQGLN

-1362 DVEVEGFDMSFARM
+1362 DVEVEGFDMAFTRM

-1419 AAGTPEYDSFFI
+1419 ATGTPEYDSFFI

-1460 RLPTVEQLSS
+1460 RLPTVEQLST
-1470 FPLIQGFDQAGGFN
+1470 FPLIQGFDQKGGFN
-1484 MNQAVK
+1484 MDQAVK
-1490 SLTGPDAFVTPSMG
+1490 SLTGPGAFVTPSMG

-1549 RASPDKALVLIDLS
+1549 RASPDNALVLIDLS

-1654 AAITPGAVM
+1654 AAITPGAIM

-1733 IHGSVHFDLS
+1733 IHGNVHFDLS

-1762 SLRELMEL
+1762 SLRELMAL
-1770 VLQEAGDTRKAD
+1770 VLQEAGDTRKKD

-1808 NKASGNKVASA
+1808 SKASGNKVASE

-1833 VRSAVPANSIGIE
+1833 VRSAVPTNSVGIE
-1846 GRGASQYTGN
+1846 GRSGTQYSGN
-1856 SIISRPMRMKKDT
+1856 SIISRPMQMKKDT
-1869 SESSKIKSTL
+1869 NDSSKIKSTL
-1879 GVKVRNVKEDK
+1879 SVKVWNPKAER

-1936 LVPPPPAAP
+1936 LVPPAPAAP
-1945 QQSIP
+1945 EQSIP
-1950 VFKSMPLDH
+1950 VFKSMPQNYD
-1959 DAPPWRPEKV
+1959 PSTWQPEKII
-1969 KKSVRYLDHANARD
+1969 KRVRYLDHANARD

-1991 GAMGLEPEG
+1991 GAMGLEPEA

-2007 DTILLTEAGEAKQAA
+2007 DTILLTEVGAAKEAT
-2022 APGPLPTKP
+2022 APKPLFTKP
-2031 YRQGI
+2031 YRKGI
-2036 LDSFIRLAHSGT
+2036 LDSFIKLAHSGT
-2048 DAESLKVQKAYSGIG
+2048 DAESFKVQKAYENIG
-2063 ANVPDVILNDPQRFY
+2063 DNVPDVILNDPQRFY
-2078 IVRLFQ
+2078 IG
-2084 QARFPAPWSDP
+2084 P
-2095 PLSTPQVI
+2095 P
-2103 TAQLD
+2103 
-2108 TGSQERSLSELHSS
+2108 
-2122 LFFIIVNSGCTG
+2122 
-2134 RRKSFEYLSDPVDSK
+2134 
-2149 MGKSRVEDEVL
+2149 
-2160 SHLNGGKKRLQKKPR
+2160 
-2175 YETEGGSYW
+2175 
-2184 KEIPRIREIV
+2184 
-2194 DKSTWKSNGS
+2194 
-2204 LKVGETLKYDC
+2204 
-2215 FMPTGE
+2215 
-2221 VYEFLPCAP
+2221 
-2230 WPLKAREVLGYQR
+2230 
-2243 FRGTDRIMEIEG
+2243 
-2255 TPVAQD
+2255 
-2261 PFAPYKLLLYKGRY
+2261 
-2275 NADTGYDD
+2275 
-2283 RHRFVYLAENKPKEP
+2283 
-2298 AVGDCFIRLEEIHKR
+2298 
-2313 MNGTEAEYIEDC
+2313 
-2325 KRHNSWDAA
+2325 
-2334 VRAASP
+2334 
-2340 LSLSKLNKLQKLR
+2340 
-2353 AKEELTRA
+2353 
-2361 TLDGKWTLRFRCW
+2361 
-2374 TVDGKECEE
+2374 TVFC
-2383 SEKRLRN
+2383 N
-2390 RLFND
+2390 
-2395 VFPANDERDHI
+2395 
-2406 AVFKVWAELLRNS
+2406 
-2419 QGDKLGAKDFFGR
+2419 
-2432 YWDAVIPNDW
+2432 
-2442 DDVFRNGFQIILDPQ
+2442 
-2457 WFQWFWGNVGDV
+2457 
-2469 ELAYQDPVHRL
+2469 
-2480 AAKEKVFEG
+2480 
-2489 IKRAVEAPRLKF
+2489 
-2501 KPPLSVNNV
+2501 
-2510 FFGVELD
+2510 
-2517 HNATDCTAGW
+2517 
-2527 FEDGWRCLEGHPGG
+2527 
-2541 LYQIVVNLPV
+2541 
-2551 RLFLCLDTHKRPF
+2551 
-2564 WQKGYGHPREP
+2564 
-2575 KAKSLNDEH
+2575 
-2584 LDLCRPHTMPT
+2584 
-2595 TTLINTT
+2595 
-2602 LLNNP
+2602 
-2607 IKKRNPPQ
+2607 
-2615 DRCVATNGYSA
+2615 
-2626 NVAMSGAFP
+2626 
-2635 DFYPNAAIAK
+2635 
-2645 KKRVAETANNLVL
+2645 
-2658 GTPDTNTVMMRQA
+2658 
-2671 VPRGTPP
+2671 

>member
-1 MTHHVHGRRSAS
+1 MAHHVHGRRSAS

-60 KARSSDSDEN
+60 KTRSITSKSSDSDEN
-70 TSGEASGGI
+70 TSAEASGGI

-94 TRSTVKCKQDHASL
+94 TRSTVKRKQDHASL

-139 DDVPRRAKPG
+139 DDGTHRAKPG
-149 RRSLGHGRPVIGRVG
+149 RRSLGHGRPVIGRAG
-164 DGDKRPRAPSGGSRY
+164 DADKRPRAPSGGSRY

-186 AGGSLSPPAG
+186 AAGSASPSAG
-196 DRPALPGQT
+196 DRPVLPGQG
-205 GGDKPGGVGSGGPS
+205 GGDKPGGIGS
-219 TSLPTTAPAGGS
+219 GS
-231 VQAPSGGLPPVTAGD
+231 VQAPSGVLPPVTAGD
-246 PRSANPPVGPA
+246 PRLTSPSAGPA

-262 AGPAVPTP
+262 AGPAVPAP

-283 QPSHAGDVA
+283 QPSHTGDVTPSPA
-292 TLPGAPPASSGQ
+292 APPASSGQ

-318 QHPGDAPTLPVTAP
+318 QQPGDVATP
-332 VSGQPKALPP
+332 VSKEPKVLPP
-342 TSAPAGPA
+342 TSPPAGPA
-350 VTPITNPVVAPP
+350 VIPITNPAVPPP
-362 ASSEPKVLPPASA
+362 ASTEPKVLPPASA

-414 QSTQIRSA
+414 QSTQIRSS

-458 TSLEAIKTNISDFPL
+458 TSLEAIKANISEFPL

-490 DNASYLQRADVN
+490 ENASYLQSADVN

-520 VSKDTK
+520 VSKDTS

-537 VLNDEFETGFF
+537 VLNDEFETGF
-548 QASKDAKITT
+548 ADITKDTSITT
-558 LTGIDRYP
+558 RTGIDRYP
-566 GHLLLGLETSSAN
+566 GHLLLGLEVSSAN
-579 GGFENLADLCAVAH
+579 GGFENLGDLCAVAH
-593 INPKPWLKILLKETA
+593 ISPKPWLKTLLKLTK
-608 IKFGALAG
+608 ITFGGLAG

-625 IPGSGSK
+625 IPGPGSG
-632 CCFRLEASLNL
+632 CCIRLEASLDLKEGIVTKL
-643 DGKLAGLL
+643 D
-651 NKYLAGWNDHI
+651 KYLAGWVDHI
-662 PPLSVIAKRTVSP
+662 PPMSVIAKRTVSP

-681 DASTIG
+681 DAYTIG

-694 PDINGEKRAMG
+694 PDYKGEKRALG
-705 MYVTIGEDHIN
+705 MYVSIGEDHIN
-716 VFFVCY
+716 IFFVCY
-722 SKALQWEALKAW
+722 SKALQWPALKAW
-734 IRKSCSEVGTA
+734 IQKTCPEVGKA
-745 IDDLEKVLLNTGHGS
+745 IDDLEKILSNTGHGS
-760 KAQNTSTSHIY
+760 KTQNSSTSHIY
-771 WRKVT
+771 WRRAT
-776 VTLLNDGKGGVS
+776 VTLQNKEAGGLT

-805 KDKHSVFTLDFIWT
+805 TDKHSVFTMEFTWT
-819 RGTGEFSGECE
+819 KGTGVFSGECE
-830 FSGIGNVLGK
+830 FNGVGNVMGQ
-840 GDPPLQYYLDYE
+840 GNPPLQYYLDYE
-852 RWDQFSYLDPS
+852 RWDKFSYLDPS
-863 EPFMSLRHLD
+863 EPYMSLRCLD
-873 SSFVQNLPFGI
+873 SSFVQNLPFGV

-894 VSNQSL
+894 VSNESL
-900 SVSGRLEALIGRPTD
+900 HVSGRLEALMGKPTE

-921 PSKIPSLQIAHTM
+921 PSKVPSLQIDHTM
-934 LGFSVNYVYASKE
+934 LGFSFNYVYASKAL
-947 FNIMLDGSISL
+947 NIVLDGAITL
-958 VPFKEGD
+958 LPLKEGD
-965 PPPSLEAMITYS
+965 QPASLAAMIMYS
-977 SQESQVSF
+977 SEQGLVSF
-985 SAHASN
+985 SAHASHI
-991 VPMTALHSLFAAG
+991 PMTALHSLFAAG
-1004 EEKTYAMSIL
+1004 EEKTHAMSIL
-1014 ESIDLQRIA
+1014 ESIELQRIA
-1023 LDITASKGQPA
+1023 FDITAGKGQPTK
-1034 RVNFEADLRISSVL
+1034 VSFEAGLKISSIL
-1048 LATKFERTD
+1048 LETKFKRTD
-1057 VNTWKLSAELHKET
+1057 VNTWSLTAKLHEET
-1071 TAAGQASKEFTL
+1071 TAAGKASKEFTL

-1088 KLLGQEVRDILPDFV
+1088 KLLGQEIVDILPGFV
-1103 TGTTFKTSKPDDK
+1103 TGTTFKTSKPQEDK
-1116 FDVIVTRL
+1116 FDIIVTRL
-1124 NGAKS
+1124 NGTKP
-1129 HLVFGAEL
+1129 HIVFGAEM

-1144 QFAQLVPITGKTD
+1144 QFVQLVPITGKAD
-1157 KPSPIKRLIR
+1157 KPSPIKRMIR

-1191 LEFLWVSTMFT
+1191 LEFLWVNTMFT
-1202 PEDISTLN
+1202 QEDITTLN
-1210 GSAKM
+1210 GSAQM
-1215 FQEQPFKMRPEDK
+1215 FVNQPFKMRPEDK

-1240 SHGVFLDHVF
+1240 SQGVFLDHVF
-1250 GQDKQD
+1250 GQDKPE

-1263 AATPGSKA
+1263 AVTTGSKG

-1281 STEAV
+1281 STEAA

-1291 APATTAPLAK
+1291 APATTAALAK

-1362 DVEVEGFDMSFARM
+1362 DVEVEGFDMSFTRM

-1419 AAGTPEYDSFFI
+1419 ATGTPEYDSFFI

-1446 VRGLMAGFGYNSRL
+1446 IRGLMAGFGYNSRL

-1609 HSGDWVVSFGGYH
+1609 HSGDWVISFGGYH

-1654 AAITPGAVM
+1654 AAITPGAIM

-1733 IHGSVHFDLS
+1733 IHGSVYFDLS

-1796 LLGDDKKKSDTV
+1796 LLGDDKKKSDAV

-1833 VRSAVPANSIGIE
+1833 VRSAVPTNSIGIE
-1846 GRGASQYTGN
+1846 GRSGTQYRGN
-1856 SIISRPMRMKKDT
+1856 SIISRPMQMKNDT
-1869 SESSKIKSTL
+1869 SDSARIKSTL
-1879 GVKVRNVKEDK
+1879 GVKVRNVGEDK

-1936 LVPPPPAAP
+1936 LVPPPPATP
-1945 QQSIP
+1945 GQSIP
-1950 VFKSMPLDH
+1950 VFKSMPQNH
-1959 DAPPWRPEKV
+1959 DAPPWRPEMI

-1991 GAMGLEPEG
+1991 GAMGLEPEA

-2007 DTILLTEAGEAKQAA
+2007 DTVLLTEVGEAKEAA
-2022 APGPLPTKP
+2022 APKPQLTKP

-2036 LDSFIRLAHSGT
+2036 LDSFISLAHGGT
-2048 DAESLKVQKAYSGIG
+2048 DAESLKVQKAYKGIG

-2078 IVRLFQ
+2078 IG
-2084 QARFPAPWSDP
+2084 P
-2095 PLSTPQVI
+2095 
-2103 TAQLD
+2103 
-2108 TGSQERSLSELHSS
+2108 
-2122 LFFIIVNSGCTG
+2122 
-2134 RRKSFEYLSDPVDSK
+2134 
-2149 MGKSRVEDEVL
+2149 
-2160 SHLNGGKKRLQKKPR
+2160 
-2175 YETEGGSYW
+2175 
-2184 KEIPRIREIV
+2184 
-2194 DKSTWKSNGS
+2194 
-2204 LKVGETLKYDC
+2204 
-2215 FMPTGE
+2215 
-2221 VYEFLPCAP
+2221 
-2230 WPLKAREVLGYQR
+2230 
-2243 FRGTDRIMEIEG
+2243 
-2255 TPVAQD
+2255 
-2261 PFAPYKLLLYKGRY
+2261 
-2275 NADTGYDD
+2275 
-2283 RHRFVYLAENKPKEP
+2283 P
-2298 AVGDCFIRLEEIHKR
+2298 AVFC
-2313 MNGTEAEYIEDC
+2313 N
-2325 KRHNSWDAA
+2325 
-2334 VRAASP
+2334 
-2340 LSLSKLNKLQKLR
+2340 
-2353 AKEELTRA
+2353 
-2361 TLDGKWTLRFRCW
+2361 
-2374 TVDGKECEE
+2374 
-2383 SEKRLRN
+2383 
-2390 RLFND
+2390 
-2395 VFPANDERDHI
+2395 
-2406 AVFKVWAELLRNS
+2406 
-2419 QGDKLGAKDFFGR
+2419 
-2432 YWDAVIPNDW
+2432 
-2442 DDVFRNGFQIILDPQ
+2442 
-2457 WFQWFWGNVGDV
+2457 
-2469 ELAYQDPVHRL
+2469 
-2480 AAKEKVFEG
+2480 
-2489 IKRAVEAPRLKF
+2489 
-2501 KPPLSVNNV
+2501 
-2510 FFGVELD
+2510 
-2517 HNATDCTAGW
+2517 
-2527 FEDGWRCLEGHPGG
+2527 
-2541 LYQIVVNLPV
+2541 
-2551 RLFLCLDTHKRPF
+2551 
-2564 WQKGYGHPREP
+2564 
-2575 KAKSLNDEH
+2575 
-2584 LDLCRPHTMPT
+2584 
-2595 TTLINTT
+2595 
-2602 LLNNP
+2602 
-2607 IKKRNPPQ
+2607 
-2615 DRCVATNGYSA
+2615 
-2626 NVAMSGAFP
+2626 
-2635 DFYPNAAIAK
+2635 
-2645 KKRVAETANNLVL
+2645 
-2658 GTPDTNTVMMRQA
+2658 
-2671 VPRGTPP
+2671 

>member
-1 MTHHVHGRRSAS
+1 MAHHVHGRRSAS

-45 GRGSLLH
+45 GRGSLID

-60 KARSSDSDEN
+60 KTRSITSKSSDSDEN
-70 TSGEASGGI
+70 TSAETAAGI
-79 RVVSTPGR
+79 RVLSTPGR

-94 TRSTVKCKQDHASL
+94 TRSTVKRKQDQASL

-125 HRQVKK
+125 HRHVKK

-139 DDVPRRAKPG
+139 GDVPQRAKPG

-164 DGDKRPRAPSGGSRY
+164 DVDKRPRAPSGGSRY

-186 AGGSLSPPAG
+186 ATGSVSPPAG
-196 DRPALPGQT
+196 DRPALPGQSGDDKL
-205 GGDKPGGVGSGGPS
+205 GGIGSGSPS
-219 TSLPTTAPAGGS
+219 ASLPTTVPTPGNVQIPGGVS
-231 VQAPSGGLPPVTAGD
+231 PPVTTTDSRLTTPSAG
-246 PRSANPPVGPA
+246 PV
-257 APGTI
+257 APGTV
-262 AGPAVPTP
+262 AGPGTEVISAP
-270 KPGVPVQSGPGPQ
+270 KPERPDVPIQSGPAIQ
-283 QPSHAGDVA
+283 EPSHAGGVIA
-292 TLPGAPPASSGQ
+292 T
-304 NIPPPASV
+304 
-312 PGVPAV
+312 
-318 QHPGDAPTLPVTAP
+318 PVTAP
-332 VSGQPKALPP
+332 VSSEPKVLPP

-350 VTPITNPVVAPP
+350 VTPITNPATT
-362 ASSEPKVLPPASA
+362 A
-375 PSGSAVVPIT
+375 PSF
-385 NPATSAPGLPPPPQ
+385 PPPPQ

-414 QSTQIRSA
+414 QTTQIRSA

-458 TSLEAIKTNISDFPL
+458 TSLEAIKTNVSEFEL

-490 DNASYLQRADVN
+490 ENASYLQSAAVN

-512 EMTGLKVK
+512 EMTDLKVK
-520 VSKDTK
+520 VSKDAK

-548 QASKDAKITT
+548 DVSKDTKITT

-579 GGFENLADLCAVAH
+579 GGFKDLADLCAVAH
-593 INPKPWLKILLKETA
+593 INPKPWLKTLLKGTA
-608 IKFGALAG
+608 ITFGALAG

-625 IPGSGSK
+625 IPGSGPG
-632 CCFRLEASLNL
+632 CCVRLEASLNL
-643 DGKLAGLL
+643 NGEIAKTL

-681 DASTIG
+681 DAFTIG

-716 VFFVCY
+716 VYFVCY

-745 IDDLEKVLLNTGHGS
+745 IDDLEKILLNTGHGS
-760 KAQNTSTSHIY
+760 KAQSTSTSHIY

-776 VTLLNDGKGGVS
+776 VTLQNNEKGGTT

-805 KDKHSVFTLDFIWT
+805 KDKHSVFTMEFIWT
-819 RGTGEFSGECE
+819 KGTGEFSGECE
-830 FSGIGNVLGK
+830 FSGIGNVLGQ
-840 GDPPLQYYLDYE
+840 GNPPLQYYLDYE
-852 RWDQFSYLDPS
+852 RWEQFPYLDPS
-863 EPFMSLRHLD
+863 EPFMSLRYLD
-873 SSFVQNLPFGI
+873 SSFIQNLPFGV

-900 SVSGRLEALIGRPTD
+900 RVSGRLEALIGRPTEN
-915 TSVVSD
+915 SVVSD
-921 PSKIPSLQIAHTM
+921 PSKIPSLQIDHTM
-934 LGFSVNYVYASKE
+934 LSFSVNYVYASKA
-947 FNIMLDGSISL
+947 FNIVLDGAITL
-958 VPFKEGD
+958 LPFKEGD
-965 PPPSLEAMITYS
+965 PPASLEAMITYS
-977 SQESQVSF
+977 SQQSQVSF
-985 SAHASN
+985 RAHASHI
-991 VPMTALHSLFAAG
+991 PMTALHSLFAAG
-1004 EEKTYAMSIL
+1004 EEKTHAMSIL
-1014 ESIDLQRIA
+1014 ESIELQRIA
-1023 LDITASKGQPA
+1023 LDITAGKGQPTQ
-1034 RVNFEADLRISSVL
+1034 VGFEANLKISNIL
-1048 LATKFERTD
+1048 LETKFKRTD
-1057 VNTWKLSAELHKET
+1057 ANNWAITANLHKET
-1071 TAAGQASKEFTL
+1071 TAAGKASKEFTL

-1088 KLLGQEVRDILPDFV
+1088 KFLGQEVLDILPDFV
-1103 TGTTFKTSKPDDK
+1103 TGTTFKASKPGEDK
-1116 FDVIVTRL
+1116 FNVIVTRL
-1124 NGAKS
+1124 NGAKP
-1129 HLVFGAEL
+1129 HIIFGAEL

-1144 QFAQLVPITGKTD
+1144 QFAQLVPITGKAD

-1191 LEFLWVSTMFT
+1191 LEFLWVNTMFT
-1202 PEDISTLN
+1202 QEDISTLN
-1210 GSAKM
+1210 GSATM
-1215 FQEQPFKMRPEDK
+1215 FQDQPFKMRPEDK
-1228 ELSEGFHFRLVG
+1228 ELAEGFHFRLVG
-1240 SHGVFLDHVF
+1240 SQGVFLDHIF
-1250 GQDKQD
+1250 GQEKKE
-1256 KKKTPAG
+1256 KKKTTPTG
-1263 AATPGSKA
+1263 AVTSGSKA
-1271 TPAPVQEKKP
+1271 TTAPVQEKT
-1281 STEAV
+1281 STEVSA
-1286 VPSGG
+1286 PSGG
-1291 APATTAPLAK
+1291 APATTAALAK

-1335 GIQGLT
+1335 GIQGLN

-1362 DVEVEGFDMSFARM
+1362 DVEVEGFDMSFSRM

-1408 LGSYEQ
+1408 LGMYEQ

-1419 AAGTPEYDSFFI
+1419 ATGTPEYDSFFI

-1460 RLPTVEQLSS
+1460 RLPTVEQLSK
-1470 FPLIQGFDQAGGFN
+1470 FPLIQGFDQEGGFN

-1549 RASPDKALVLIDLS
+1549 RASPDKALILIDLS
-1563 VVGKLDLVNGELSV
+1563 VVGKLDLVHGELSV

-1647 RVTGNAY
+1647 RVIGNAY

-1696 VADMAVSAGVYY
+1696 MADMAVSAGVYY

-1719 SVNVGASLHLEGPP
+1719 SVEVGASLHLEGPP

-1750 FGSGSSEGKRAI
+1750 FGSGSSEGKRPI
-1762 SLRELMEL
+1762 SLRELMDL
-1770 VLQEAGDTRKAD
+1770 VLQDGGDRRENNA
-1782 NSIVNPHTFTAVSG
+1782 IVNPHTFTAVSG

-1808 NKASGNKVASA
+1808 SKASANKVASD
-1819 KERWHVRSDNFIFS
+1819 KETWHVRSDNFIFS
-1833 VRSAVPANSIGIE
+1833 VRSAVPTNSVGIE
-1846 GRGASQYTGN
+1846 GRSGTQYSGN
-1856 SIISRPMRMKKDT
+1856 PIISRPMQMKKDT
-1869 SESSKIKSTL
+1869 SDSSKIKSTL
-1879 GVKVRNVKEDK
+1879 GVKVWNVKEKK

-1936 LVPPPPAAP
+1936 LVPPAPAAP
-1945 QQSIP
+1945 EQSIP
-1950 VFKSMPLDH
+1950 VFKSMPENYP
-1959 DAPPWRPEKV
+1959 ASTWKPEKV
-1969 KKSVRYLDHANARD
+1969 NKKSVRYLDHANARD

-1991 GAMGLEPEG
+1991 GAMGLEPEA

-2022 APGPLPTKP
+2022 APKPRLTKP

-2036 LDSFIRLAHSGT
+2036 LDSFISLAHGGT
-2048 DAESLKVQKAYSGIG
+2048 DAESLKVQKAYGGIG
-2063 ANVPDVILNDPQRFY
+2063 ANVPNVILNDPERFY
-2078 IVRLFQ
+2078 IG
-2084 QARFPAPWSDP
+2084 P
-2095 PLSTPQVI
+2095 P
-2103 TAQLD
+2103 
-2108 TGSQERSLSELHSS
+2108 
-2122 LFFIIVNSGCTG
+2122 
-2134 RRKSFEYLSDPVDSK
+2134 
-2149 MGKSRVEDEVL
+2149 
-2160 SHLNGGKKRLQKKPR
+2160 
-2175 YETEGGSYW
+2175 
-2184 KEIPRIREIV
+2184 
-2194 DKSTWKSNGS
+2194 
-2204 LKVGETLKYDC
+2204 
-2215 FMPTGE
+2215 
-2221 VYEFLPCAP
+2221 
-2230 WPLKAREVLGYQR
+2230 
-2243 FRGTDRIMEIEG
+2243 
-2255 TPVAQD
+2255 
-2261 PFAPYKLLLYKGRY
+2261 
-2275 NADTGYDD
+2275 
-2283 RHRFVYLAENKPKEP
+2283 
-2298 AVGDCFIRLEEIHKR
+2298 
-2313 MNGTEAEYIEDC
+2313 
-2325 KRHNSWDAA
+2325 
-2334 VRAASP
+2334 
-2340 LSLSKLNKLQKLR
+2340 
-2353 AKEELTRA
+2353 
-2361 TLDGKWTLRFRCW
+2361 
-2374 TVDGKECEE
+2374 TVFC
-2383 SEKRLRN
+2383 N
-2390 RLFND
+2390 
-2395 VFPANDERDHI
+2395 
-2406 AVFKVWAELLRNS
+2406 
-2419 QGDKLGAKDFFGR
+2419 
-2432 YWDAVIPNDW
+2432 
-2442 DDVFRNGFQIILDPQ
+2442 
-2457 WFQWFWGNVGDV
+2457 
-2469 ELAYQDPVHRL
+2469 
-2480 AAKEKVFEG
+2480 
-2489 IKRAVEAPRLKF
+2489 
-2501 KPPLSVNNV
+2501 
-2510 FFGVELD
+2510 
-2517 HNATDCTAGW
+2517 
-2527 FEDGWRCLEGHPGG
+2527 
-2541 LYQIVVNLPV
+2541 
-2551 RLFLCLDTHKRPF
+2551 
-2564 WQKGYGHPREP
+2564 
-2575 KAKSLNDEH
+2575 
-2584 LDLCRPHTMPT
+2584 
-2595 TTLINTT
+2595 
-2602 LLNNP
+2602 
-2607 IKKRNPPQ
+2607 
-2615 DRCVATNGYSA
+2615 
-2626 NVAMSGAFP
+2626 
-2635 DFYPNAAIAK
+2635 
-2645 KKRVAETANNLVL
+2645 
-2658 GTPDTNTVMMRQA
+2658 
-2671 VPRGTPP
+2671 

>member
-1 MTHHVHGRRSAS
+1 MSHHVHGRRSAS
-13 DKWPPSLPDQ
+13 DKWPPSMPDQ

-29 KTFVFS
+29 KAFVFS

-60 KARSSDSDEN
+60 KTRSITSKSSDSDEN
-70 TSGEASGGI
+70 TSAEAAGGI
-79 RVVSTPGR
+79 RVVSTPCR

-94 TRSTVKCKQDHASL
+94 TRSTVKRKQDHASL
-108 DADFDDHSGHNH
+108 DADFDDHSGQNH

-139 DDVPRRAKPG
+139 DDVPHRAKPG
-149 RRSLGHGRPVIGRVG
+149 RRSLGHGRPVIGRAG
-164 DGDKRPRAPSGGSRY
+164 DVDKRPRASSGGSRY

-186 AGGSLSPPAG
+186 AAGSASPPAG
-196 DRPALPGQT
+196 DRPVLPGQT
-205 GGDKPGGVGSGGPS
+205 GGDKPGGIGSGTPS
-219 TSLPTTAPAGGS
+219 TSLPTTTPTSGS
-231 VQAPSGGLPPVTAGD
+231 VQAPSGVLPPLTAGD
-246 PRSANPPVGPA
+246 PALASPPAGPV
-257 APGTI
+257 APGII
-262 AGPAVPTP
+262 AGPGTEVVPAP
-270 KPGVPVQSGPGPQ
+270 KSDVPVQSGPDLQ
-283 QPSHAGDVA
+283 QPSHTGDIA
-292 TLPGAPPASSGQ
+292 TLPAAPPASSGQ
-304 NIPPPASV
+304 NVPPPASV

-318 QHPGDAPTLPVTAP
+318 QQPGDVATVPVAAP
-332 VSGQPKALPP
+332 V
-342 TSAPAGPA
+342 
-350 VTPITNPVVAPP
+350 
-362 ASSEPKVLPPASA
+362 SSEPKVLPQTSA
-375 PSGSAVVPIT
+375 PAGPGVTPIT
-385 NPATSAPGLPPPPQ
+385 NPATTAPSFPPPAQ

-458 TSLEAIKTNISDFPL
+458 TSLEAIKTNVSEFPL

-479 RRDFGAAWKLD
+479 RRDFGATWKLD
-490 DNASYLQRADVN
+490 GNASYLQSADVN
-502 LKLGSDGKSL
+502 LKLGPDGKSL

-520 VSKDTK
+520 VSKDTT

-537 VLNDEFETGFF
+537 VLNEEFETGFF
-548 QASKDAKITT
+548 HASKDTKITT

-579 GGFENLADLCAVAH
+579 GGFKDLADLCAVAH
-593 INPKPWLKILLKETA
+593 ISPKPWLKILLKETA
-608 IKFGALAG
+608 ITFGALAG

-632 CCFRLEASLNL
+632 SCVRLEASLNL
-643 DGKLAGLL
+643 DGKIVNLL
-651 NKYLAGWNDHI
+651 NKYLSGWNDHI
-662 PPLSVIAKRTVSP
+662 PPMSVIAKRTVSP

-681 DASTIG
+681 DAFTIG

-722 SKALQWEALKAW
+722 SKELQWQALKAW

-745 IDDLEKVLLNTGHGS
+745 IDDLEKVLLNTGHQS

-776 VTLLNDGKGGVS
+776 VTLLNDGKGGLS

-819 RGTGEFSGECE
+819 KGTGEFSGECE

-852 RWDQFSYLDPS
+852 RWEQFSYLDPS
-863 EPFMSLRHLD
+863 EPYMSLRCLD

-894 VSNQSL
+894 VSNKSL
-900 SVSGRLEALIGRPTD
+900 RVSGRLEALIGKPTE

-921 PSKIPSLQIAHTM
+921 PSKIPSLQIDHTM
-934 LGFSVNYVYASKE
+934 LGFSVNYVYDSKAL
-947 FNIMLDGSISL
+947 NIVLDGAISL
-958 VPFKEGD
+958 VPFKQGD
-965 PPPSLEAMITYS
+965 PPPSLQAMITYS
-977 SQESQVSF
+977 SLQSQVSF
-985 SAHASN
+985 RAHASHI
-991 VPMTALHSLFAAG
+991 PMTALHSLFAAG
-1004 EEKTYAMSIL
+1004 EEKTHAMSIL
-1014 ESIDLQRIA
+1014 ESIVLQRIA
-1023 LDITASKGQPA
+1023 LDITAGKGQPT
-1034 RVNFEADLRISSVL
+1034 RVKFEANLKISSIL
-1048 LATKFERTD
+1048 LETRFERTD
-1057 VNTWKLSAELHKET
+1057 ANNWSLTAELHKET
-1071 TAAGQASKEFTL
+1071 AAGKASKEFTL
-1083 GDAVQ
+1083 GDAV
-1088 KLLGQEVRDILPDFV
+1088 KTLLGQEVLDILPDFV
-1103 TGTTFKTSKPDDK
+1103 TGTTFKASKPGQDK
-1116 FDVIVTRL
+1116 FDIFVTRL
-1124 NGAKS
+1124 KGTKP
-1129 HLVFGAEL
+1129 HIMFGAEL

-1144 QFAQLVPITGKTD
+1144 QFAQMVPITGKVD
-1157 KPSPIKRLIR
+1157 QPPPIKRLIR

-1191 LEFLWVSTMFT
+1191 LEFLWVNTMFT

-1210 GSAKM
+1210 GSDKM
-1215 FQEQPFKMRPEDK
+1215 FRDQPFKMRPEDT
-1228 ELSEGFHFRLVG
+1228 ELAEGFHFRLVG
-1240 SHGVFLDHVF
+1240 SQGVFLDHVF
-1250 GQDKQD
+1250 GQDKKE
-1256 KKKTPAG
+1256 KKKTAPAPAG
-1263 AATPGSKA
+1263 AVTSGSKA
-1271 TPAPVQEKKP
+1271 TPAPVQEKTTSP
-1281 STEAV
+1281 ETS

-1291 APATTAPLAK
+1291 APATTAALAK

-1328 LIGPISA
+1328 LIGPIST

-1362 DVEVEGFDMSFARM
+1362 DVEVEGFAMSFSRM

-1419 AAGTPEYDSFFI
+1419 ATGTPEYDSFFI

-1460 RLPTVEQLSS
+1460 RLPTVEQLST
-1470 FPLIQGFDQAGGFN
+1470 FPLIQGFEKEGGFN
-1484 MNQAVK
+1484 MNQAIK

-1654 AAITPGAVM
+1654 AAITPGAIM

-1750 FGSGSSEGKRAI
+1750 FGSGSSEKKRAI

-1770 VLQEAGDTRKAD
+1770 VLQEAGDKRKDD

-1796 LLGDDKKKSDTV
+1796 LLGDDKKKSDAV

-1833 VRSAVPANSIGIE
+1833 VRSAVPTNSIGIE
-1846 GRGASQYTGN
+1846 GRGSSQYTGN
-1856 SIISRPMRMKKDT
+1856 SIISRPMQMKRDT
-1869 SESSKIKSTL
+1869 SESSQIKSTL
-1879 GVKVRNVKEDK
+1879 GVKVRNVKEGK
-1890 IVPFREVAKVED
+1890 IIPFREVAKVED

-1915 TADYMRPDR
+1915 TADYMRPDS

-1945 QQSIP
+1945 EQSIP
-1950 VFKSMPLDH
+1950 VFKSMPQDYK
-1959 DAPPWRPEKV
+1959 PSTWQPEKV
-1969 KKSVRYLDHANARD
+1969 EKRVRYLDHANARD

-1991 GAMGLEPEG
+1991 GAMGLEPDA

-2007 DTILLTEAGEAKQAA
+2007 DTIHLTEAGEAKLAA
-2022 APGPLPTKP
+2022 APQPLFTKP
-2031 YRQGI
+2031 HRQGI
-2036 LDSFIRLAHSGT
+2036 LDSFISLAHGGE
-2048 DAESLKVQKAYSGIG
+2048 DAESQKVQKAYKGIG
-2063 ANVPDVILNDPQRFY
+2063 DNVPDVILNDPQRFY
-2078 IVRLFQ
+2078 IG
-2084 QARFPAPWSDP
+2084 P
-2095 PLSTPQVI
+2095 P
-2103 TAQLD
+2103 
-2108 TGSQERSLSELHSS
+2108 
-2122 LFFIIVNSGCTG
+2122 
-2134 RRKSFEYLSDPVDSK
+2134 
-2149 MGKSRVEDEVL
+2149 
-2160 SHLNGGKKRLQKKPR
+2160 
-2175 YETEGGSYW
+2175 
-2184 KEIPRIREIV
+2184 
-2194 DKSTWKSNGS
+2194 
-2204 LKVGETLKYDC
+2204 
-2215 FMPTGE
+2215 
-2221 VYEFLPCAP
+2221 
-2230 WPLKAREVLGYQR
+2230 
-2243 FRGTDRIMEIEG
+2243 
-2255 TPVAQD
+2255 
-2261 PFAPYKLLLYKGRY
+2261 
-2275 NADTGYDD
+2275 
-2283 RHRFVYLAENKPKEP
+2283 
-2298 AVGDCFIRLEEIHKR
+2298 
-2313 MNGTEAEYIEDC
+2313 
-2325 KRHNSWDAA
+2325 
-2334 VRAASP
+2334 
-2340 LSLSKLNKLQKLR
+2340 
-2353 AKEELTRA
+2353 
-2361 TLDGKWTLRFRCW
+2361 
-2374 TVDGKECEE
+2374 TVFC
-2383 SEKRLRN
+2383 N
-2390 RLFND
+2390 
-2395 VFPANDERDHI
+2395 
-2406 AVFKVWAELLRNS
+2406 
-2419 QGDKLGAKDFFGR
+2419 
-2432 YWDAVIPNDW
+2432 
-2442 DDVFRNGFQIILDPQ
+2442 
-2457 WFQWFWGNVGDV
+2457 
-2469 ELAYQDPVHRL
+2469 
-2480 AAKEKVFEG
+2480 
-2489 IKRAVEAPRLKF
+2489 
-2501 KPPLSVNNV
+2501 
-2510 FFGVELD
+2510 
-2517 HNATDCTAGW
+2517 
-2527 FEDGWRCLEGHPGG
+2527 
-2541 LYQIVVNLPV
+2541 
-2551 RLFLCLDTHKRPF
+2551 
-2564 WQKGYGHPREP
+2564 
-2575 KAKSLNDEH
+2575 
-2584 LDLCRPHTMPT
+2584 
-2595 TTLINTT
+2595 
-2602 LLNNP
+2602 
-2607 IKKRNPPQ
+2607 
-2615 DRCVATNGYSA
+2615 
-2626 NVAMSGAFP
+2626 
-2635 DFYPNAAIAK
+2635 
-2645 KKRVAETANNLVL
+2645 
-2658 GTPDTNTVMMRQA
+2658 
-2671 VPRGTPP
+2671 

>member
-1 MTHHVHGRRSAS
+1 MSHHVHGRRSAS

-60 KARSSDSDEN
+60 KTRSITSKSSDSDEN
-70 TSGEASGGI
+70 TQAEAAGGI

-94 TRSTVKCKQDHASL
+94 TRSTVKRKQDHASL
-108 DADFDDHSGHNH
+108 DADFDDHSGQNH

-139 DDVPRRAKPG
+139 DDVPHRAKPG
-149 RRSLGHGRPVIGRVG
+149 RRSVGHGRPVIGRVG
-164 DGDKRPRAPSGGSRY
+164 DVDKRPRAPSGGSRY

-186 AGGSLSPPAG
+186 AAGSASPPAG
-196 DRPALPGQT
+196 DRSVLPGQT
-205 GGDKPGGVGSGGPS
+205 GGDNPGGIGSGGPS
-219 TSLPTTAPAGGS
+219 TSLPTTAPTPGS
-231 VQAPSGGLPPVTAGD
+231 VQAPSGVLPPVTAVD
-246 PRSANPPVGPA
+246 PRLANPPAGPVV
-257 APGTI
+257 PGAI
-262 AGPAVPTP
+262 AGPGIEVVPGP
-270 KPGVPVQSGPGPQ
+270 KPGVPVQSGPVSQ
-283 QPSHAGDVA
+283 QPAHAGDVGG
-292 TLPGAPPASSGQ
+292 LPAAPPASSGQ

-312 PGVPAV
+312 PGFPAV
-318 QHPGDAPTLPVTAP
+318 QQPTHSGDVATLPGAPP
-332 VSGQPKALPP
+332 VSSQ
-342 TSAPAGPA
+342 
-350 VTPITNPVVAPP
+350 
-362 ASSEPKVLPPASA
+362 PKVLPPVSA
-375 PSGSAVVPIT
+375 PVGPGVTPVT
-385 NPATSAPGLPPPPQ
+385 NPATTTPSFPPPPQ

-452 GPIVFE
+452 GPIIFE
-458 TSLEAIKTNISDFPL
+458 TSLEAIKTNISEFPL

-490 DNASYLQRADVN
+490 ENASYLQSADVN

-512 EMTGLKVK
+512 EMTGFKVK
-520 VSKDTK
+520 VSKDAS
-526 SAPLVFSTDAK
+526 SAPLVFSTEAK

-548 QASKDAKITT
+548 QASKDTKITT

-566 GHLLLGLETSSAN
+566 GHLLLGLETSTAN
-579 GGFENLADLCAVAH
+579 GGFKDLADLCAVAH
-593 INPKPWLKILLKETA
+593 INPKPWLKILLKGTT
-608 IKFGALAG
+608 ITFGALAG

-632 CCFRLEASLNL
+632 CCVRLEASLDL
-643 DGKLAGLL
+643 KGELANLL

-662 PPLSVIAKRTVSP
+662 PPMSVIAKRTVSP

-681 DASTIG
+681 DAFTNG
-687 ELTIAAE
+687 ELSIAAE
-694 PDINGEKRAMG
+694 PDIKGEKRAMG

-722 SKALQWEALKAW
+722 SKALQWGALKEW
-734 IRKSCSEVGTA
+734 IKKSCTEVGTA
-745 IDDLEKVLLNTGHGS
+745 IDELEKVLLNTGHQS
-760 KAQNTSTSHIY
+760 NAQSTSTSHIY

-776 VTLLNDGKGGVS
+776 ITLLNDGKGGLS

-794 ELEASMQVLVP
+794 QLEASMQVLVP

-819 RGTGEFSGECE
+819 KGTGEFSGECE
-830 FSGIGNVLGK
+830 FSGIGNVLGQ

-852 RWDQFSYLDPS
+852 RWEQFSYLDPS
-863 EPFMSLRHLD
+863 EPYMSLRHLD
-873 SSFVQNLPFGI
+873 SSFVQNLPFGV

-894 VSNQSL
+894 VSNKSL
-900 SVSGRLEALIGRPTD
+900 RVSGRLEALIGKPTE

-921 PSKIPSLQIAHTM
+921 SSKIPSLQIAHTM
-934 LGFSVNYVYASKE
+934 LGFSVNYVYASKAL
-947 FNIMLDGSISL
+947 NIVLDGAISL

-965 PPPSLEAMITYS
+965 PPPSLQAMITYS
-977 SQESQVSF
+977 SLQSQVSF
-985 SAHASN
+985 RAHASHI
-991 VPMTALHSLFAAG
+991 PMTALHSLFAAG
-1004 EEKTYAMSIL
+1004 EEKTHAMSIL
-1014 ESIDLQRIA
+1014 ESIVLQRIA
-1023 LDITASKGQPA
+1023 LDITAGKGQPT
-1034 RVNFEADLRISSVL
+1034 RVKFQANLKISSIL
-1048 LATKFERTD
+1048 LETKFERTD
-1057 VNTWKLSAELHKET
+1057 ANTWSLTAELHKET
-1071 TAAGQASKEFTL
+1071 AAGKASKGFTL
-1083 GDAVQ
+1083 GDAV
-1088 KLLGQEVRDILPDFV
+1088 KTLLGQEVLDILPDFV
-1103 TGTTFKTSKPDDK
+1103 TGTTFKASKPGQDK
-1116 FDVIVTRL
+1116 FDIFVTRL
-1124 NGAKS
+1124 KGTKP
-1129 HLVFGAEL
+1129 HIIFGAEL

-1144 QFAQLVPITGKTD
+1144 QFVQMVPITGKAD

-1191 LEFLWVSTMFT
+1191 LEFLWVNTMFT

-1210 GSAKM
+1210 GSDKM
-1215 FQEQPFKMRPEDK
+1215 FKDQPFKMRPEDT
-1228 ELSEGFHFRLVG
+1228 ELAEGFHFRLVG
-1240 SHGVFLDHVF
+1240 SQGVFLDHVF
-1250 GQDKQD
+1250 GQDKKE
-1256 KKKTPAG
+1256 KKKTAPAPAG
-1263 AATPGSKA
+1263 AVTSGSKA
-1271 TPAPVQEKKP
+1271 TPAPVQEKTT
-1281 STEAV
+1281 STETS
-1286 VPSGG
+1286 VPNGG
-1291 APATTAPLAK
+1291 APATTAALAK
-1301 KKGPLTLSGISL
+1301 KKGALTLSGISL
-1313 SYEGGVLRIHLDASV
+1313 SYEGGILRIHLDASV

-1362 DVEVEGFDMSFARM
+1362 DVEVEGFDMSFSRM

-1419 AAGTPEYDSFFI
+1419 ATGTPEYDSFFI

-1460 RLPTVEQLSS
+1460 RLPTVEQLST
-1470 FPLIQGFDQAGGFN
+1470 FPLIQGFEKEGGFN
-1484 MNQAVK
+1484 MNQAIK

-1563 VVGKLDLVNGELSV
+1563 AVGKLDLVHGELSV

-1622 PMYQVPAHYPRPQ
+1622 PMYQIPAHYPRPQ

-1647 RVTGNAY
+1647 RVTGGAY
-1654 AAITPGAVM
+1654 AAITPGAIM

-1670 VFSAGPLGAHFDA
+1670 VFSAGPLGANFDA

-1750 FGSGSSEGKRAI
+1750 FGSGSSEKKRAI

-1770 VLQEAGDTRKAD
+1770 VLQEAGDKRKDD

-1808 NKASGNKVASA
+1808 NKASGNKLASE

-1856 SIISRPMRMKKDT
+1856 SIISRPMQMKKDT

-1879 GVKVRNVKEDK
+1879 GVRVRNVKEDK

-1915 TADYMRPDR
+1915 TADYMRTDR

-1929 SHLVGAT
+1929 FHLVGAT

-1945 QQSIP
+1945 EQSIP
-1950 VFKSMPLDH
+1950 VFKSMPQDYK
-1959 DAPPWRPEKV
+1959 PSTWQPEKGE
-1969 KKSVRYLDHANARD
+1969 KRVRYLDHANARD

-1991 GAMGLEPEG
+1991 GAMGLEPEA

-2007 DTILLTEAGEAKQAA
+2007 DPILLTETGAAKLAA
-2022 APGPLPTKP
+2022 APTPLLTKP
-2031 YRQGI
+2031 YRKGI
-2036 LDSFIRLAHSGT
+2036 LESFISLAHGGE
-2048 DAESLKVQKAYSGIG
+2048 DAESQKVQKAYKGIG
-2063 ANVPDVILNDPQRFY
+2063 DNVPDVILNDPQRFY
-2078 IVRLFQ
+2078 IG
-2084 QARFPAPWSDP
+2084 P
-2095 PLSTPQVI
+2095 P
-2103 TAQLD
+2103 
-2108 TGSQERSLSELHSS
+2108 
-2122 LFFIIVNSGCTG
+2122 
-2134 RRKSFEYLSDPVDSK
+2134 
-2149 MGKSRVEDEVL
+2149 
-2160 SHLNGGKKRLQKKPR
+2160 
-2175 YETEGGSYW
+2175 
-2184 KEIPRIREIV
+2184 
-2194 DKSTWKSNGS
+2194 
-2204 LKVGETLKYDC
+2204 
-2215 FMPTGE
+2215 
-2221 VYEFLPCAP
+2221 
-2230 WPLKAREVLGYQR
+2230 
-2243 FRGTDRIMEIEG
+2243 
-2255 TPVAQD
+2255 
-2261 PFAPYKLLLYKGRY
+2261 
-2275 NADTGYDD
+2275 
-2283 RHRFVYLAENKPKEP
+2283 
-2298 AVGDCFIRLEEIHKR
+2298 
-2313 MNGTEAEYIEDC
+2313 
-2325 KRHNSWDAA
+2325 
-2334 VRAASP
+2334 
-2340 LSLSKLNKLQKLR
+2340 
-2353 AKEELTRA
+2353 
-2361 TLDGKWTLRFRCW
+2361 
-2374 TVDGKECEE
+2374 TVFC
-2383 SEKRLRN
+2383 N
-2390 RLFND
+2390 
-2395 VFPANDERDHI
+2395 
-2406 AVFKVWAELLRNS
+2406 
-2419 QGDKLGAKDFFGR
+2419 
-2432 YWDAVIPNDW
+2432 
-2442 DDVFRNGFQIILDPQ
+2442 
-2457 WFQWFWGNVGDV
+2457 
-2469 ELAYQDPVHRL
+2469 
-2480 AAKEKVFEG
+2480 
-2489 IKRAVEAPRLKF
+2489 
-2501 KPPLSVNNV
+2501 
-2510 FFGVELD
+2510 
-2517 HNATDCTAGW
+2517 
-2527 FEDGWRCLEGHPGG
+2527 
-2541 LYQIVVNLPV
+2541 
-2551 RLFLCLDTHKRPF
+2551 
-2564 WQKGYGHPREP
+2564 
-2575 KAKSLNDEH
+2575 
-2584 LDLCRPHTMPT
+2584 
-2595 TTLINTT
+2595 
-2602 LLNNP
+2602 
-2607 IKKRNPPQ
+2607 
-2615 DRCVATNGYSA
+2615 
-2626 NVAMSGAFP
+2626 
-2635 DFYPNAAIAK
+2635 
-2645 KKRVAETANNLVL
+2645 
-2658 GTPDTNTVMMRQA
+2658 
-2671 VPRGTPP
+2671 

>member
-1 MTHHVHGRRSAS
+1 MSHHVHGRRSAS

-60 KARSSDSDEN
+60 KTRSITSRSSDSDEN
-70 TSGEASGGI
+70 TSAEAAGGI

-94 TRSTVKCKQDHASL
+94 TRSTVKRKQDHASL
-108 DADFDDHSGHNH
+108 DADFDDQSGQNH

-139 DDVPRRAKPG
+139 DDVPHRAKPG

-164 DGDKRPRAPSGGSRY
+164 DLDKRPRAPSRGSRY
-179 ASSGTQT
+179 ASSSTQT
-186 AGGSLSPPAG
+186 AARSASPPAG
-196 DRPALPGQT
+196 DRPVLPGQT
-205 GGDKPGGVGSGGPS
+205 GGGKSEGSGSGSPS
-219 TSLPTTAPAGGS
+219 TSLPTTAPAAGKVQIPGGVS
-231 VQAPSGGLPPVTAGD
+231 PPVTTTD
-246 PRSANPPVGPA
+246 PRLTNPSAGPV

-262 AGPAVPTP
+262 AGHGIEVVPGP
-270 KPGVPVQSGPGPQ
+270 KPGVPVQSGPVSQ
-283 QPSHAGDVA
+283 QPGHVGDVGG
-292 TLPGAPPASSGQ
+292 LPAAPPASSRQ

-318 QHPGDAPTLPVTAP
+318 QQPTHNGDVAPLP
-332 VSGQPKALPP
+332 
-342 TSAPAGPA
+342 
-350 VTPITNPVVAPP
+350 VAPP
-362 ASSEPKVLPPASA
+362 VSSQPKVLPPASA
-375 PSGSAVVPIT
+375 PVGPGVTPVT
-385 NPATSAPGLPPPPQ
+385 NPATTTPSFPPPPQ

-422 TPGISAGTVPSDHIV
+422 TPGISAGTVPTDHIV

-452 GPIVFE
+452 GPIIFE
-458 TSLEAIKTNISDFPL
+458 TSLEAIKTNISEFSL

-490 DNASYLQRADVN
+490 ENASYLQSADVN

-512 EMTGLKVK
+512 EMTGFKVK
-520 VSKDTK
+520 VSKDANSVT
-526 SAPLVFSTDAK
+526 LVFSTDAK
-537 VLNDEFETGFF
+537 VLNDEFETGFTDIT
-548 QASKDAKITT
+548 KDTSITAR
-558 LTGIDRYP
+558 TGIDRYP
-566 GHLLLGLETSSAN
+566 GHLLLGLEVSPAN

-593 INPKPWLKILLKETA
+593 INPKTWLKTLLKGTK
-608 IKFGALAG
+608 ITFGGLAG
-616 TPARNAMWY
+616 TPAHNAMWY
-625 IPGSGSK
+625 IPGSGSG
-632 CCFRLEASLNL
+632 CCVRLEASLDLKEGIVTKL
-643 DGKLAGLL
+643 D
-651 NKYLAGWNDHI
+651 KYLSGWDDHI
-662 PPLSVIAKRTVSP
+662 PPMSVIAKRTVSP

-681 DASTIG
+681 DAYTIG
-687 ELTIAAE
+687 ELIIAAE
-694 PDINGEKRAMG
+694 PDYKGEKRAMG
-705 MYVTIGEDHIN
+705 MYVSIGEDHIN

-722 SKALQWEALKAW
+722 SKALQWPALKAW
-734 IRKSCSEVGTA
+734 IQKTCPEVGKA
-745 IDDLEKVLLNTGHGS
+745 IDDLEKILSNTGHGS
-760 KAQNTSTSHIY
+760 KTQNASTSHIY
-771 WRKVT
+771 WRRVT
-776 VTLLNDGKGGVS
+776 VTLQNKEAGGIT

-805 KDKHSVFTLDFIWT
+805 KDKHSVFTMEFTWT
-819 RGTGEFSGECE
+819 RGTDVFSGECE
-830 FSGIGNVLGK
+830 FNGVGNVMGQ
-840 GDPPLQYYLDYE
+840 GNPPLQYYLDYE
-852 RWDQFSYLDPS
+852 RWDKFSYLDPS
-863 EPFMSLRHLD
+863 EPYMSLRCLD
-873 SSFVQNLPFGI
+873 NSFVQNLPFGV

-894 VSNQSL
+894 VSNESL
-900 SVSGRLEALIGRPTD
+900 RVSGRLEALIGKPTE
-915 TSVVSD
+915 TSVVSN
-921 PSKIPSLQIAHTM
+921 PSKIPSLQIDHTM
-934 LGFSVNYVYASKE
+934 LGFSVNYVYASKAL
-947 FNIMLDGSISL
+947 NIVLDGAITL
-958 VPFKEGD
+958 LPLKEGD
-965 PPPSLEAMITYS
+965 QPASLEAMIMYS
-977 SQESQVSF
+977 SEQSLVSF
-985 SAHASN
+985 SAHASHI
-991 VPMTALHSLFAAG
+991 PMTALHSLFAAG
-1004 EEKTYAMSIL
+1004 EEKTHAMSIL
-1014 ESIDLQRIA
+1014 ESIELQRIA
-1023 LDITASKGQPA
+1023 FDITAGKGQPTK
-1034 RVNFEADLRISSVL
+1034 VGFEADIKISSIL
-1048 LATKFERTD
+1048 LQTAFKRTD
-1057 VNTWKLSAELHKET
+1057 VSTWSLTAKLHEET
-1071 TAAGQASKEFTL
+1071 TAVGKASKEFTL

-1088 KLLGQEVRDILPDFV
+1088 KFLGQEVVDILPGFV
-1103 TGTTFKTSKPDDK
+1103 TGTTFKTSKKEDK

-1124 NGAKS
+1124 NGTKP
-1129 HLVFGAEL
+1129 HLVFGAEI

-1144 QFAQLVPITGKTD
+1144 QFAQLVPITGKAD
-1157 KPSPIKRLIR
+1157 KPSPIKIMIR

-1191 LEFLWVSTMFT
+1191 LEFLWVNTIFT
-1202 PEDISTLN
+1202 QEDISTLN
-1210 GSAKM
+1210 GSAQM
-1215 FQEQPFKMRPEDK
+1215 FLDQPFKMRPEDK
-1228 ELSEGFHFRLVG
+1228 ELSAGFHFRLVG
-1240 SHGVFLDHVF
+1240 SQGVFLDHVF
-1250 GQDKQD
+1250 GQDKQE
-1256 KKKTPAG
+1256 KKKTTPAG
-1263 AATPGSKA
+1263 AVTPGSKA
-1271 TPAPVQEKKP
+1271 APAPVQEKKP

-1291 APATTAPLAK
+1291 APATTAALAK

-1335 GIQGLT
+1335 GIQGLN
-1341 LVVRLDSK
+1341 LVVRLDSEK
-1349 QIHGLHDILHVPI
+1349 IHGLHDILHVPI
-1362 DVEVEGFDMSFARM
+1362 DVEVEGFDMAFTRM

-1419 AAGTPEYDSFFI
+1419 ATGTPEYDSFFI

-1460 RLPTVEQLSS
+1460 RLPTVEQLST
-1470 FPLIQGFDQAGGFN
+1470 FPLIQGFDQQGGFN

-1490 SLTGPDAFVTPSMG
+1490 SLTGPGAFVTPSMG

-1522 RAVATVA
+1522 RAVAIVA

-1654 AAITPGAVM
+1654 AAITPGAIM

-1750 FGSGSSEGKRAI
+1750 FGSGSSEGKKAI

-1770 VLQEAGDTRKAD
+1770 VLQEAGDKRKDD

-1808 NKASGNKVASA
+1808 NKASGNKVASE

-1833 VRSAVPANSIGIE
+1833 VRSAVPTNSIGIE
-1846 GRGASQYTGN
+1846 GRSGTQYIGN
-1856 SIISRPMRMKKDT
+1856 SIISRPMQMKKDT
-1869 SESSKIKSTL
+1869 SDTSKIKSTL
-1879 GVKVRNVKEDK
+1879 GIKVRNVKEDK

-1936 LVPPPPAAP
+1936 LVPPAPAAP
-1945 QQSIP
+1945 EQSIP
-1950 VFKSMPLDH
+1950 VFKSMPQDYK
-1959 DAPPWRPEKV
+1959 PSTWQPEKLE
-1969 KKSVRYLDHANARD
+1969 KRVRYLDHANARD

-1991 GAMGLEPEG
+1991 GAMGLEPEA

-2007 DTILLTEAGEAKQAA
+2007 DPILLTEAGEAKEAA
-2022 APGPLPTKP
+2022 APQPVLTKP
-2031 YRQGI
+2031 YRKGI
-2036 LDSFIRLAHSGT
+2036 LESFISLAHSGT
-2048 DAESLKVQKAYSGIG
+2048 DAESLKVQKAYKGIG
-2063 ANVPDVILNDPQRFY
+2063 DNVPDVILNDPQRFY
-2078 IVRLFQ
+2078 IG
-2084 QARFPAPWSDP
+2084 P
-2095 PLSTPQVI
+2095 P
-2103 TAQLD
+2103 
-2108 TGSQERSLSELHSS
+2108 
-2122 LFFIIVNSGCTG
+2122 
-2134 RRKSFEYLSDPVDSK
+2134 
-2149 MGKSRVEDEVL
+2149 
-2160 SHLNGGKKRLQKKPR
+2160 
-2175 YETEGGSYW
+2175 
-2184 KEIPRIREIV
+2184 
-2194 DKSTWKSNGS
+2194 
-2204 LKVGETLKYDC
+2204 
-2215 FMPTGE
+2215 
-2221 VYEFLPCAP
+2221 
-2230 WPLKAREVLGYQR
+2230 
-2243 FRGTDRIMEIEG
+2243 
-2255 TPVAQD
+2255 
-2261 PFAPYKLLLYKGRY
+2261 
-2275 NADTGYDD
+2275 
-2283 RHRFVYLAENKPKEP
+2283 
-2298 AVGDCFIRLEEIHKR
+2298 
-2313 MNGTEAEYIEDC
+2313 
-2325 KRHNSWDAA
+2325 
-2334 VRAASP
+2334 
-2340 LSLSKLNKLQKLR
+2340 
-2353 AKEELTRA
+2353 
-2361 TLDGKWTLRFRCW
+2361 
-2374 TVDGKECEE
+2374 TVFC
-2383 SEKRLRN
+2383 N
-2390 RLFND
+2390 
-2395 VFPANDERDHI
+2395 
-2406 AVFKVWAELLRNS
+2406 
-2419 QGDKLGAKDFFGR
+2419 
-2432 YWDAVIPNDW
+2432 
-2442 DDVFRNGFQIILDPQ
+2442 
-2457 WFQWFWGNVGDV
+2457 
-2469 ELAYQDPVHRL
+2469 
-2480 AAKEKVFEG
+2480 
-2489 IKRAVEAPRLKF
+2489 
-2501 KPPLSVNNV
+2501 
-2510 FFGVELD
+2510 
-2517 HNATDCTAGW
+2517 
-2527 FEDGWRCLEGHPGG
+2527 
-2541 LYQIVVNLPV
+2541 
-2551 RLFLCLDTHKRPF
+2551 
-2564 WQKGYGHPREP
+2564 
-2575 KAKSLNDEH
+2575 
-2584 LDLCRPHTMPT
+2584 
-2595 TTLINTT
+2595 
-2602 LLNNP
+2602 
-2607 IKKRNPPQ
+2607 
-2615 DRCVATNGYSA
+2615 
-2626 NVAMSGAFP
+2626 
-2635 DFYPNAAIAK
+2635 
-2645 KKRVAETANNLVL
+2645 
-2658 GTPDTNTVMMRQA
+2658 
-2671 VPRGTPP
+2671 

>member
-1 MTHHVHGRRSAS
+1 MAHHVHGRRSAS

-60 KARSSDSDEN
+60 KTRSITSKSSDSDEN
-70 TSGEASGGI
+70 TSAEASGGI

-94 TRSTVKCKQDHASL
+94 TRSTVKRKQDHASL

-131 WLEDDEPR
+131 WLEDDKPR
-139 DDVPRRAKPG
+139 DDVPHRAKPG
-149 RRSLGHGRPVIGRVG
+149 RRSLGHGRPIIGRVG
-164 DGDKRPRAPSGGSRY
+164 DADKRPRAPSGGSRY

-186 AGGSLSPPAG
+186 AGGSASPPAG
-196 DRPALPGQT
+196 DRPVLPGQG
-205 GGDKPGGVGSGGPS
+205 GGDKHGGVGS
-219 TSLPTTAPAGGS
+219 GS
-231 VQAPSGGLPPVTAGD
+231 VQAPSGVLPPVTAGD
-246 PRSANPPVGPA
+246 PRLTSPSAGPT

-262 AGPAVPTP
+262 AGPAVPAP

-283 QPSHAGDVA
+283 QPSHTGDVTPSPA
-292 TLPGAPPASSGQ
+292 APPASSGQ
-304 NIPPPASV
+304 NILPPASV

-318 QHPGDAPTLPVTAP
+318 QKPGDVATP
-332 VSGQPKALPP
+332 VSKEPKVLPP
-342 TSAPAGPA
+342 TSPPAGPA
-350 VTPITNPVVAPP
+350 VIPITNPAVPPP
-362 ASSEPKVLPPASA
+362 ASTEPKVLPPASA

-414 QSTQIRSA
+414 QSTQIRSS

-458 TSLEAIKTNISDFPL
+458 TSLEAIKANISEFPL

-490 DNASYLQRADVN
+490 ENASYLQSADFN

-512 EMTGLKVK
+512 EMTGLKIK
-520 VSKDTK
+520 VSKDAS
-526 SAPLVFSTDAK
+526 SAPLVFSTEAE

-548 QASKDAKITT
+548 HTSKDISITT
-558 LTGIDRYP
+558 RTGIDRYP
-566 GHLLLGLETSSAN
+566 GHLLLGLEVSPSN

-593 INPKPWLKILLKETA
+593 INPKPWLKMLLKETT

-632 CCFRLEASLNL
+632 CCVRLEASVKL
-643 DGKLAGLL
+643 DGKIGSLL
-651 NKYLAGWNDHI
+651 NKYLSGWDDHI
-662 PPLSVIAKRTVSP
+662 PPMSVVAKRTVSP

-681 DASTIG
+681 DAFTLG

-694 PDINGEKRAMG
+694 PDIKGEKRAMG

-722 SKALQWEALKAW
+722 SKALQWGALKEW
-734 IRKSCSEVGTA
+734 IKKSCGEVGTA
-745 IDDLEKVLLNTGHGS
+745 IDDLEKVLLNTGHQS
-760 KAQNTSTSHIY
+760 KAQSTSTSHIY

-776 VTLLNDGKGGVS
+776 VTLLNDGKGGLS

-805 KDKHSVFTLDFIWT
+805 KEKHSVFTLDFIWT
-819 RGTGEFSGECE
+819 RGTGIFSGECE
-830 FSGIGNVLGK
+830 FSGAGNVLGQ

-863 EPFMSLRHLD
+863 EPYMSLRYLD

-894 VSNQSL
+894 VSNKSL

-915 TSVVSD
+915 TSVASD

-934 LGFSVNYVYASKE
+934 LGFSVNYTYASKE

-991 VPMTALHSLFAAG
+991 IPMTALHSLFAAG
-1004 EEKTYAMSIL
+1004 EEKTHAMSIL

-1034 RVNFEADLRISSVL
+1034 RINFEADLRISSVL
-1048 LATKFERTD
+1048 LETKFERTD

-1088 KLLGQEVRDILPDFV
+1088 KLLGQEVLDILPSFV
-1103 TGTTFKTSKPDDK
+1103 TGTIFKTSKPDDK

-1144 QFAQLVPITGKTD
+1144 QFAQLVAITGKTD

-1191 LEFLWVSTMFT
+1191 LEFLWVNTMFT
-1202 PEDISTLN
+1202 QEDISTLN
-1210 GSAKM
+1210 GSDEM
-1215 FQEQPFKMRPEDK
+1215 FQKQPFKMRAEDK

-1240 SHGVFLDHVF
+1240 SQGVFLDHVF
-1250 GQDKQD
+1250 GQDKQE

-1263 AATPGSKA
+1263 SATPGSKA
-1271 TPAPVQEKKP
+1271 TPARVQEKKP

-1313 SYEGGVLRIHLDASV
+1313 SYEGGILRIHLDASV

-1362 DVEVEGFDMSFARM
+1362 DVEVEGFDMSFTRM

-1460 RLPTVEQLSS
+1460 RLPNVEQLSS

-1654 AAITPGAVM
+1654 AAITPGAIM

-1796 LLGDDKKKSDTV
+1796 LLGDDKKSDTV

-1856 SIISRPMRMKKDT
+1856 SIISRPMQMKKDT

-1879 GVKVRNVKEDK
+1879 DVKVRNVKEDK

-1915 TADYMRPDR
+1915 TADYMRPDT

-1950 VFKSMPLDH
+1950 VFKSMPQTH

-2007 DTILLTEAGEAKQAA
+2007 DTILLTETGEAKQAA

-2078 IVRLFQ
+2078 IG
-2084 QARFPAPWSDP
+2084 P
-2095 PLSTPQVI
+2095 P
-2103 TAQLD
+2103 
-2108 TGSQERSLSELHSS
+2108 
-2122 LFFIIVNSGCTG
+2122 
-2134 RRKSFEYLSDPVDSK
+2134 
-2149 MGKSRVEDEVL
+2149 
-2160 SHLNGGKKRLQKKPR
+2160 
-2175 YETEGGSYW
+2175 
-2184 KEIPRIREIV
+2184 
-2194 DKSTWKSNGS
+2194 
-2204 LKVGETLKYDC
+2204 
-2215 FMPTGE
+2215 
-2221 VYEFLPCAP
+2221 
-2230 WPLKAREVLGYQR
+2230 
-2243 FRGTDRIMEIEG
+2243 
-2255 TPVAQD
+2255 
-2261 PFAPYKLLLYKGRY
+2261 
-2275 NADTGYDD
+2275 
-2283 RHRFVYLAENKPKEP
+2283 
-2298 AVGDCFIRLEEIHKR
+2298 
-2313 MNGTEAEYIEDC
+2313 
-2325 KRHNSWDAA
+2325 
-2334 VRAASP
+2334 
-2340 LSLSKLNKLQKLR
+2340 
-2353 AKEELTRA
+2353 
-2361 TLDGKWTLRFRCW
+2361 
-2374 TVDGKECEE
+2374 TVFC
-2383 SEKRLRN
+2383 N
-2390 RLFND
+2390 
-2395 VFPANDERDHI
+2395 
-2406 AVFKVWAELLRNS
+2406 
-2419 QGDKLGAKDFFGR
+2419 
-2432 YWDAVIPNDW
+2432 
-2442 DDVFRNGFQIILDPQ
+2442 
-2457 WFQWFWGNVGDV
+2457 
-2469 ELAYQDPVHRL
+2469 
-2480 AAKEKVFEG
+2480 
-2489 IKRAVEAPRLKF
+2489 
-2501 KPPLSVNNV
+2501 
-2510 FFGVELD
+2510 
-2517 HNATDCTAGW
+2517 
-2527 FEDGWRCLEGHPGG
+2527 
-2541 LYQIVVNLPV
+2541 
-2551 RLFLCLDTHKRPF
+2551 
-2564 WQKGYGHPREP
+2564 
-2575 KAKSLNDEH
+2575 
-2584 LDLCRPHTMPT
+2584 
-2595 TTLINTT
+2595 
-2602 LLNNP
+2602 
-2607 IKKRNPPQ
+2607 
-2615 DRCVATNGYSA
+2615 
-2626 NVAMSGAFP
+2626 
-2635 DFYPNAAIAK
+2635 
-2645 KKRVAETANNLVL
+2645 
-2658 GTPDTNTVMMRQA
+2658 
-2671 VPRGTPP
+2671 

>member
-1 MTHHVHGRRSAS
+1 MAHRIHGRRSAS

-29 KTFVFS
+29 KTFVFG

-60 KARSSDSDEN
+60 KTRSITSKSSDSDEN
-70 TSGEASGGI
+70 THAEAAGGI

-94 TRSTVKCKQDHASL
+94 TRSTVKRKQDHASL

-120 RQRHR
+120 RERHR

-164 DGDKRPRAPSGGSRY
+164 DVDMRPRAPSGGSRY

-186 AGGSLSPPAG
+186 AGGSASPPAG
-196 DRPALPGQT
+196 DRPVLPGQT
-205 GGDKPGGVGSGGPS
+205 GGEKPGRTGSGSPS
-219 TSLPTTAPAGGS
+219 TGSPTTAPTSGS
-231 VQAPSGGLPPVTAGD
+231 VQTPSGVSPPVTVVD
-246 PRSANPPVGPA
+246 PRLANPPAGPV

-262 AGPAVPTP
+262 AGPAVPAV
-270 KPGVPVQSGPGPQ
+270 KPDVPIQSGPGLQ
-283 QPSHAGDVA
+283 QPAHTGGSA
-292 TLPGAPPASSGQ
+292 TLPAAPPASSGQ
-304 NIPPPASV
+304 NVPPPASV
-312 PGVPAV
+312 PDGPAV
-318 QHPGDAPTLPVTAP
+318 QQPVRAGDVAPPP
-332 VSGQPKALPP
+332 VS
-342 TSAPAGPA
+342 
-350 VTPITNPVVAPP
+350 PP
-362 ASSEPKVLPPASA
+362 ASSQPKVLPPTSTPAG
-375 PSGSAVVPIT
+375 PVVAPIT
-385 NPATSAPGLPPPPQ
+385 NPATTAPGFPSPPQ

-414 QSTQIRSA
+414 QTTQIRSA

-458 TSLEAIKTNISDFPL
+458 TSLEEIKKNISEFPL
-473 SLSDPL
+473 SRSDPL
-479 RRDFGAAWKLD
+479 RRDFNAAWKLD
-490 DNASYLQRADVN
+490 ENASYLQSADVN

-520 VSKDTK
+520 VSKDT

-548 QASKDAKITT
+548 HGSKDAKITT

-566 GHLLLGLETSSAN
+566 GHLLLGLETGSAN
-579 GGFENLADLCAVAH
+579 GGFKDLTDLCAVAH

-608 IKFGALAG
+608 ITFGALAG

-643 DGKLAGLL
+643 GGKLAGLL

-662 PPLSVIAKRTVSP
+662 PPLSVIAKRTVAP

-760 KAQNTSTSHIY
+760 KTQNTSTSHIY

-776 VTLLNDGKGGVS
+776 VTLLNDGKGGLS

-819 RGTGEFSGECE
+819 KGTGEFSGECE
-830 FSGIGNVLGK
+830 FSGVGNVLGK

-863 EPFMSLRHLD
+863 EPFMSLRYLD

-894 VSNQSL
+894 VSNKSL
-900 SVSGRLEALIGRPTD
+900 SISGRLEALIGRPTE

-934 LGFSVNYVYASKE
+934 LGFSVDYTYVSKE
-947 FNIMLDGSISL
+947 FNIMLDGSVSL

-965 PPPSLEAMITYS
+965 PPPSLEAMVMYS

-985 SAHASN
+985 SANASHI
-991 VPMTALHSLFAAG
+991 PMTALHSLFAAG
-1004 EEKTYAMSIL
+1004 EEKTHAMSIL
-1014 ESIDLQRIA
+1014 ERIELQRIA
-1023 LDITASKGQPA
+1023 LEITASKGQPA
-1034 RVNFEADLRISSVL
+1034 RIIFEADLKIASVL
-1048 LATKFERTD
+1048 LETKFSRTD
-1057 VNTWKLSAELHKET
+1057 ANTWSLTAELHKENT
-1071 TAAGQASKEFTL
+1071 PAGKASKQFTL
-1083 GDAVQ
+1083 GEAVQ
-1088 KLLGQEVRDILPDFV
+1088 KLLGQEVLDILPGFV
-1103 TGTTFKTSKPDDK
+1103 TGTTFKASEPGKDK
-1116 FDVIVTRL
+1116 FDIVVTRL

-1129 HLVFGAEL
+1129 HLVLGAEL

-1144 QFAQLVPITGKTD
+1144 QFAQLVPITGKAD
-1157 KPSPIKRLIR
+1157 KPSPTKRLIR

-1215 FQEQPFKMRPEDK
+1215 FQEQPFKMRSEDK

-1240 SHGVFLDHVF
+1240 SQGVFLDHVF
-1250 GQDKQD
+1250 GQDK
-1256 KKKTPAG
+1256 KEEKKTPAG
-1263 AATPGSKA
+1263 TVAPGSKA

-1286 VPSGG
+1286 VPGG
-1291 APATTAPLAK
+1291 GGPATTAALAK

-1313 SYEGGVLRIHLDASV
+1313 SYKDGVLRIHLDASV

-1335 GIQGLT
+1335 GIQGLN
-1341 LVVRLDSK
+1341 LVVRLKSDE
-1349 QIHGLHDILHVPI
+1349 IRGLHDILHVPI
-1362 DVEVEGFDMSFARM
+1362 DVEVEGFDMSFTRM

-1460 RLPTVEQLSS
+1460 RLPNVEQLSK
-1470 FPLIQGFDQAGGFN
+1470 FPLIQGFEKEGGFN
-1484 MNQAVK
+1484 MNQAIQ

-1654 AAITPGAVM
+1654 AAITPGAIM

-1683 HADFLVNLKPLHY
+1683 HADFLVNLKPLYY

-1733 IHGSVHFDLS
+1733 IHGKVHFDLS

-1750 FGSGSSEGKRAI
+1750 FGSGTSEGKKAI
-1762 SLRELMEL
+1762 SLRELMDL
-1770 VLQEAGDTRKAD
+1770 VLQEAGDTRRKED
-1782 NSIVNPHTFTAVSG
+1782 NVILNPHTFTAVSG

-1808 NKASGNKVASA
+1808 NKAPPNKVTAE

-1833 VRSAVPANSIGIE
+1833 VRSAVPTNSIGIE

-1856 SIISRPMRMKKDT
+1856 SIISRPMQMKKDT
-1869 SESSKIKSTL
+1869 GDSSKIKSTL
-1879 GVKVRNVKEDK
+1879 SVRVQNKEGDK

-1902 QLPANYWGPYSEN
+1902 KLPANYWGPYSEN

-1945 QQSIP
+1945 EQSIP
-1950 VFKSMPLDH
+1950 VFKSMPETYPASKWEPKKL
-1959 DAPPWRPEKV
+1959 EKR
-1969 KKSVRYLDHANARD
+1969 VRYLDHANARD

-1991 GAMGLEPEG
+1991 GAMGLEPEA

-2007 DTILLTEAGEAKQAA
+2007 DPILLTETGAAKLAA
-2022 APGPLPTKP
+2022 ATKPPLTKP

-2036 LDSFIRLAHSGT
+2036 LDSFISLAHGGE
-2048 DAESLKVQKAYSGIG
+2048 DEESRKVQKAYKGIG
-2063 ANVPDVILNDPQRFY
+2063 DNVPDVILNDPQRFY
-2078 IVRLFQ
+2078 IG
-2084 QARFPAPWSDP
+2084 P
-2095 PLSTPQVI
+2095 P
-2103 TAQLD
+2103 
-2108 TGSQERSLSELHSS
+2108 
-2122 LFFIIVNSGCTG
+2122 
-2134 RRKSFEYLSDPVDSK
+2134 
-2149 MGKSRVEDEVL
+2149 
-2160 SHLNGGKKRLQKKPR
+2160 
-2175 YETEGGSYW
+2175 
-2184 KEIPRIREIV
+2184 
-2194 DKSTWKSNGS
+2194 
-2204 LKVGETLKYDC
+2204 
-2215 FMPTGE
+2215 
-2221 VYEFLPCAP
+2221 
-2230 WPLKAREVLGYQR
+2230 
-2243 FRGTDRIMEIEG
+2243 
-2255 TPVAQD
+2255 
-2261 PFAPYKLLLYKGRY
+2261 
-2275 NADTGYDD
+2275 
-2283 RHRFVYLAENKPKEP
+2283 
-2298 AVGDCFIRLEEIHKR
+2298 
-2313 MNGTEAEYIEDC
+2313 
-2325 KRHNSWDAA
+2325 
-2334 VRAASP
+2334 
-2340 LSLSKLNKLQKLR
+2340 
-2353 AKEELTRA
+2353 
-2361 TLDGKWTLRFRCW
+2361 
-2374 TVDGKECEE
+2374 TVFC
-2383 SEKRLRN
+2383 N
-2390 RLFND
+2390 
-2395 VFPANDERDHI
+2395 
-2406 AVFKVWAELLRNS
+2406 
-2419 QGDKLGAKDFFGR
+2419 
-2432 YWDAVIPNDW
+2432 
-2442 DDVFRNGFQIILDPQ
+2442 
-2457 WFQWFWGNVGDV
+2457 
-2469 ELAYQDPVHRL
+2469 
-2480 AAKEKVFEG
+2480 
-2489 IKRAVEAPRLKF
+2489 
-2501 KPPLSVNNV
+2501 
-2510 FFGVELD
+2510 
-2517 HNATDCTAGW
+2517 
-2527 FEDGWRCLEGHPGG
+2527 
-2541 LYQIVVNLPV
+2541 
-2551 RLFLCLDTHKRPF
+2551 
-2564 WQKGYGHPREP
+2564 
-2575 KAKSLNDEH
+2575 
-2584 LDLCRPHTMPT
+2584 
-2595 TTLINTT
+2595 
-2602 LLNNP
+2602 
-2607 IKKRNPPQ
+2607 
-2615 DRCVATNGYSA
+2615 
-2626 NVAMSGAFP
+2626 
-2635 DFYPNAAIAK
+2635 
-2645 KKRVAETANNLVL
+2645 
-2658 GTPDTNTVMMRQA
+2658 
-2671 VPRGTPP
+2671 

>member
-1 MTHHVHGRRSAS
+1 MAHHVHGRRSAS

-29 KTFVFS
+29 KTFVFG

-60 KARSSDSDEN
+60 KTRSITSKSSDSDEN
-70 TSGEASGGI
+70 THAEAAGGI

-94 TRSTVKCKQDHASL
+94 TRSTVKRKQDHASL

-120 RQRHR
+120 RERHR

-186 AGGSLSPPAG
+186 AGGSASPPTG
-196 DRPALPGQT
+196 DRRVLPGQT
-205 GGDKPGGVGSGGPS
+205 GGDKAGGTGSGVPS
-219 TSLPTTAPAGGS
+219 TGLSTTAPKAGN
-231 VQAPSGGLPPVTAGD
+231 VEAPSGVLPPATAVD
-246 PRSANPPVGPA
+246 PKLANPPAGPV

-262 AGPAVPTP
+262 AGP
-270 KPGVPVQSGPGPQ
+270 GVPAVKPDVPIQSGPGLQ
-283 QPSHAGDVA
+283 QPAHTGGAA
-292 TLPGAPPASSGQ
+292 TLPAAPPASS
-304 NIPPPASV
+304 
-312 PGVPAV
+312 
-318 QHPGDAPTLPVTAP
+318 
-332 VSGQPKALPP
+332 QPKVLPP
-342 TSAPAGPA
+342 TSAPAGP
-350 VTPITNPVVAPP
+350 VV
-362 ASSEPKVLPPASA
+362 S
-375 PSGSAVVPIT
+375 PIT
-385 NPATSAPGLPPPPQ
+385 NPATTAPSFPPPPQ

-414 QSTQIRSA
+414 QTTQIRST

-452 GPIVFE
+452 GPVVFE
-458 TSLEAIKTNISDFPL
+458 TSLEEIKKNISEFPL

-479 RRDFGAAWKLD
+479 RRDFSAAWKLD
-490 DNASYLQRADVN
+490 ENASYLQSADVN
-502 LKLGSDGKSL
+502 SKLGPDGKSL
-512 EMTGLKVK
+512 EMTGFKVK
-520 VSKDTK
+520 VSKDT

-548 QASKDAKITT
+548 HTSKDAKITT

-579 GGFENLADLCAVAH
+579 GGFKDLADLCAVAH
-593 INPKPWLKILLKETA
+593 INPKPWLKMLLKETT
-608 IKFGALAG
+608 ITFGALAG

-662 PPLSVIAKRTVSP
+662 PPLSVVAKRTVSP

-722 SKALQWEALKAW
+722 SKALQWEALKTW

-771 WRKVT
+771 WRKAT
-776 VTLLNDGKGGVS
+776 VTLLNDGRGGLS

-819 RGTGEFSGECE
+819 KGTGEFSGECE
-830 FSGIGNVLGK
+830 FSGVGNVLGK

-863 EPFMSLRHLD
+863 EPFMSLRYLD

-894 VSNQSL
+894 VSNKSL
-900 SVSGRLEALIGRPTD
+900 GISGRLEALIGSPTE

-934 LGFSVNYVYASKE
+934 LGFSVDYTYASKE
-947 FNIMLDGSISL
+947 FNIMLNGSISL

-965 PPPSLEAMITYS
+965 PPPSLEAMVMYS

-985 SAHASN
+985 SANASHI
-991 VPMTALHSLFAAG
+991 PMTALHSLFAAG
-1004 EEKTYAMSIL
+1004 EEKTHAMSIL
-1014 ESIDLQRIA
+1014 ERIDLQRIA
-1023 LDITASKGQPA
+1023 LEITAGKGQPA
-1034 RVNFEADLRISSVL
+1034 RIIFEADLKIASVL
-1048 LATKFERTD
+1048 LETKFSRTD
-1057 VNTWKLSAELHKET
+1057 ANTWSLTAALHKENT
-1071 TAAGQASKEFTL
+1071 PAGKTSKEFTL

-1088 KLLGQEVRDILPDFV
+1088 KLLGQDVLEILPDFV
-1103 TGTTFKTSKPDDK
+1103 TGTTFKASEPGKDK
-1116 FDVIVTRL
+1116 FDIVVTRL
-1124 NGAKS
+1124 NGTKS

-1144 QFAQLVPITGKTD
+1144 QFAQLAPITGKAD
-1157 KPSPIKRLIR
+1157 KPSPTKRLIR

-1210 GSAKM
+1210 RSAKM
-1215 FQEQPFKMRPEDK
+1215 FQDQPFKMRAEDK

-1240 SHGVFLDHVF
+1240 SQGVFLDHVF
-1250 GQDKQD
+1250 GQDKQE

-1263 AATPGSKA
+1263 TVAPGSNV

-1291 APATTAPLAK
+1291 APATTAPLEK

-1313 SYEGGVLRIHLDASV
+1313 AYKDGVLRIHLDASV

-1362 DVEVEGFDMSFARM
+1362 DIEVEGFDMAFTRM

-1460 RLPTVEQLSS
+1460 RLPSVEQLSK
-1470 FPLIQGFDQAGGFN
+1470 FPLIQGFEKEGGFN
-1484 MNQAVK
+1484 MNQAIQ
-1490 SLTGPDAFVTPSMG
+1490 SLTGPDAFMTPSMG

-1654 AAITPGAVM
+1654 AAITPGAIM

-1733 IHGSVHFDLS
+1733 IHGQVHFDLS

-1750 FGSGSSEGKRAI
+1750 FGSGTSEGKKAI
-1762 SLRELMEL
+1762 SLRELLDL
-1770 VLQEAGDTRKAD
+1770 VLQEAGDTRRKND
-1782 NSIVNPHTFTAVSG
+1782 NAIVNPHTFTAVSG

-1808 NKASGNKVASA
+1808 NKAPPNKLSA
-1819 KERWHVRSDNFIFS
+1819 EKERWHVRGDNFIFS
-1833 VRSAVPANSIGIE
+1833 VRSAVPTNSIGIE

-1856 SIISRPMRMKKDT
+1856 SIISRPMQMKKEG

-1879 GVKVRNVKEDK
+1879 GVRVRNVKEDK
-1890 IVPFREVAKVED
+1890 TVPFREVAKVED

-1915 TADYMRPDR
+1915 TADYMRPDK

-1945 QQSIP
+1945 EQSIP
-1950 VFKSMPLDH
+1950 VFKSMPETYPASKWEPKKL
-1959 DAPPWRPEKV
+1959 EKR
-1969 KKSVRYLDHANARD
+1969 VRYLDHANARD

-1991 GAMGLEPEG
+1991 GAMGLEPEA

-2007 DTILLTEAGEAKQAA
+2007 DPILLTETGAAKLAA
-2022 APGPLPTKP
+2022 ATKPPLTKP

-2036 LDSFIRLAHSGT
+2036 LDSFISLAHGGE
-2048 DAESLKVQKAYSGIG
+2048 DEESRKVQKAYKGIG
-2063 ANVPDVILNDPQRFY
+2063 DNVPDVILNDPQRFY
-2078 IVRLFQ
+2078 IG
-2084 QARFPAPWSDP
+2084 P
-2095 PLSTPQVI
+2095 P
-2103 TAQLD
+2103 
-2108 TGSQERSLSELHSS
+2108 
-2122 LFFIIVNSGCTG
+2122 
-2134 RRKSFEYLSDPVDSK
+2134 
-2149 MGKSRVEDEVL
+2149 
-2160 SHLNGGKKRLQKKPR
+2160 
-2175 YETEGGSYW
+2175 
-2184 KEIPRIREIV
+2184 
-2194 DKSTWKSNGS
+2194 
-2204 LKVGETLKYDC
+2204 
-2215 FMPTGE
+2215 
-2221 VYEFLPCAP
+2221 
-2230 WPLKAREVLGYQR
+2230 
-2243 FRGTDRIMEIEG
+2243 
-2255 TPVAQD
+2255 
-2261 PFAPYKLLLYKGRY
+2261 
-2275 NADTGYDD
+2275 
-2283 RHRFVYLAENKPKEP
+2283 
-2298 AVGDCFIRLEEIHKR
+2298 
-2313 MNGTEAEYIEDC
+2313 
-2325 KRHNSWDAA
+2325 
-2334 VRAASP
+2334 
-2340 LSLSKLNKLQKLR
+2340 
-2353 AKEELTRA
+2353 
-2361 TLDGKWTLRFRCW
+2361 
-2374 TVDGKECEE
+2374 TVFC
-2383 SEKRLRN
+2383 N
-2390 RLFND
+2390 
-2395 VFPANDERDHI
+2395 
-2406 AVFKVWAELLRNS
+2406 
-2419 QGDKLGAKDFFGR
+2419 
-2432 YWDAVIPNDW
+2432 
-2442 DDVFRNGFQIILDPQ
+2442 
-2457 WFQWFWGNVGDV
+2457 
-2469 ELAYQDPVHRL
+2469 
-2480 AAKEKVFEG
+2480 
-2489 IKRAVEAPRLKF
+2489 
-2501 KPPLSVNNV
+2501 
-2510 FFGVELD
+2510 
-2517 HNATDCTAGW
+2517 
-2527 FEDGWRCLEGHPGG
+2527 
-2541 LYQIVVNLPV
+2541 
-2551 RLFLCLDTHKRPF
+2551 
-2564 WQKGYGHPREP
+2564 
-2575 KAKSLNDEH
+2575 
-2584 LDLCRPHTMPT
+2584 
-2595 TTLINTT
+2595 
-2602 LLNNP
+2602 
-2607 IKKRNPPQ
+2607 
-2615 DRCVATNGYSA
+2615 
-2626 NVAMSGAFP
+2626 
-2635 DFYPNAAIAK
+2635 
-2645 KKRVAETANNLVL
+2645 
-2658 GTPDTNTVMMRQA
+2658 
-2671 VPRGTPP
+2671 

>member
-1 MTHHVHGRRSAS
+1 MAHHVHGRRSAS

-45 GRGSLLH
+45 GRGSLLN

-60 KARSSDSDEN
+60 KTRSITSKSSDSDEN
-70 TSGEASGGI
+70 TSAEAAGGI

-94 TRSTVKCKQDHASL
+94 TRSTVKRKQDHASL
-108 DADFDDHSGHNH
+108 DADFDDHSGQNH

-139 DDVPRRAKPG
+139 EDVPPRAKPG

-164 DGDKRPRAPSGGSRY
+164 DVDKRPRAPSGGSRY

-186 AGGSLSPPAG
+186 AAGSSSPPAG
-196 DRPALPGQT
+196 NRPVLPGQT
-205 GGDKPGGVGSGGPS
+205 GGDKPGGIGSGGPS
-219 TSLPTTAPAGGS
+219 TSLPSAPTSGS
-231 VQAPSGGLPPVTAGD
+231 GQAPSGVLPPVTAVD
-246 PRSANPPVGPA
+246 PRLTNPSAGPV

-262 AGPAVPTP
+262 AGPGTGVIPAP
-270 KPGVPVQSGPGPQ
+270 KPDIPVQSGPGFQKPT
-283 QPSHAGDVA
+283 HAGDVTTSPA
-292 TLPGAPPASSGQ
+292 APPASSGQ
-304 NIPPPASV
+304 NIPPPASA
-312 PGVPAV
+312 PGGSTV
-318 QHPGDAPTLPVTAP
+318 QQPTTLPVTAP
-332 VSGQPKALPP
+332 VSSQPKVLPP
-342 TSAPAGPA
+342 GSTPAGPA
-350 VTPITNPVVAPP
+350 VTPVTNPVT
-362 ASSEPKVLPPASA
+362 ST
-375 PSGSAVVPIT
+375 PSFPS
-385 NPATSAPGLPPPPQ
+385 PPQ

-414 QSTQIRSA
+414 QTTQIRSA

-458 TSLEAIKTNISDFPL
+458 TSLEAIKTNISEFKL

-490 DNASYLQRADVN
+490 ENPSYLQSADVN
-502 LKLGSDGKSL
+502 LKLGPDGKSL

-520 VSKDTK
+520 VSKDAN

-548 QASKDAKITT
+548 HASKDAKITT

-593 INPKPWLKILLKETA
+593 INPKTWLKTLLKTTK
-608 IKFGALAG
+608 ITFGGLAG

-625 IPGSGSK
+625 IPGSGSG
-632 CCFRLEASLNL
+632 CCVRLEASLDLKEGIVKQL
-643 DGKLAGLL
+643 D
-651 NKYLAGWNDHI
+651 KYLSGWNDHI
-662 PPLSVIAKRTVSP
+662 PPMSVIAKRTVSP

-681 DASTIG
+681 DAFTIG

-694 PDINGEKRAMG
+694 PDFNGEKRAMG
-705 MYVTIGEDHIN
+705 MYVSIGEDHIN

-722 SKALQWEALKAW
+722 SKALQWTALKDW
-734 IRKSCSEVGTA
+734 IKKTCTEVGKA
-745 IDDLEKVLLNTGHGS
+745 IDDLEKIISNTGHGS
-760 KAQNTSTSHIY
+760 KTQNASTSHIY
-771 WRKVT
+771 WRRVT
-776 VTLLNDGKGGVS
+776 VTLQNNPAGGTT

-805 KDKHSVFTLDFIWT
+805 KDKHSVFTMEFTWT
-819 RGTGEFSGECE
+819 KGTGVFSGECE
-830 FSGIGNVLGK
+830 FSGVGNVMGQ
-840 GDPPLQYYLDYE
+840 GNPPLQYYLDYE
-852 RWDQFSYLDPS
+852 RWDKFSYLDPS
-863 EPFMSLRHLD
+863 EPYMSLRCLD
-873 SSFVQNLPFGI
+873 SNFVQNLPFGV

-894 VSNQSL
+894 VSNESL
-900 SVSGRLEALIGRPTD
+900 RVSGRLEALIGKPTE

-921 PSKIPSLQIAHTM
+921 PSKIPSLQIDHTM
-934 LGFSVNYVYASKE
+934 LGFSVNYVYASKAL
-947 FNIMLDGSISL
+947 NIVLDGAITL
-958 VPFKEGD
+958 LPLKEGD
-965 PPPSLEAMITYS
+965 QPASLEAMIMYS
-977 SQESQVSF
+977 SEQSLVSF
-985 SAHASN
+985 SAHASHI
-991 VPMTALHSLFAAG
+991 PMTALHSLFAAG
-1004 EEKTYAMSIL
+1004 EEKTHAMSIL
-1014 ESIDLQRIA
+1014 ESIELQRIA
-1023 LDITASKGQPA
+1023 FDITADNGQPTK
-1034 RVNFEADLRISSVL
+1034 VGFEADLKIASIL
-1048 LATKFERTD
+1048 LETRFKRTG
-1057 VNTWKLSAELHKET
+1057 VNNWSLTAKLHEEI
-1071 TAAGQASKEFTL
+1071 TAVGKASKEFTL

-1088 KLLGQEVRDILPDFV
+1088 KLLGQEVHDILPGFV
-1103 TGTTFKTSKPDDK
+1103 TGTTFKTSKPKEDK
-1116 FDVIVTRL
+1116 FDVVVTRL
-1124 NGAKS
+1124 NGTKP

-1137 KFGMLHV
+1137 QFGMLHV
-1144 QFAQLVPITGKTD
+1144 QFAQLVPITGKAD

-1191 LEFLWVSTMFT
+1191 LEFLWVNTVFT
-1202 PEDISTLN
+1202 QEDISTLN
-1210 GSAKM
+1210 GSAQM
-1215 FQEQPFKMRPEDK
+1215 FLDQPFKMRPEDK
-1228 ELSEGFHFRLVG
+1228 ELAEGFHFRLVG
-1240 SHGVFLDHVF
+1240 SKGVFLDHVF
-1250 GQDKQD
+1250 GQA
-1256 KKKTPAG
+1256 KKEKEKK
-1263 AATPGSKA
+1263 ATPTSAVTSGSKA
-1271 TPAPVQEKKP
+1271 TPAPVQEKTT
-1281 STEAV
+1281 STESS

-1291 APATTAPLAK
+1291 APATTAALAK

-1335 GIQGLT
+1335 GIQGLN

-1362 DVEVEGFDMSFARM
+1362 DVEVEGFDMAFTRM

-1460 RLPTVEQLSS
+1460 RLPTVEQLST
-1470 FPLIQGFDQAGGFN
+1470 FPLIQGFDQKGGFN
-1484 MNQAVK
+1484 MDQAVK
-1490 SLTGPDAFVTPSMG
+1490 SLTGPGAFVTPSMG

-1654 AAITPGAVM
+1654 AAITPGAIM

-1733 IHGSVHFDLS
+1733 IHGNVHFDLS

-1750 FGSGSSEGKRAI
+1750 FGSGTSEGKRSI
-1762 SLRELMEL
+1762 SLRELMGL
-1770 VLQEAGDTRKAD
+1770 VLQEAGDTRKED

-1808 NKASGNKVASA
+1808 SKASGNKVASE

-1833 VRSAVPANSIGIE
+1833 VRSAVPTNSVGIE
-1846 GRGASQYTGN
+1846 GRSGTQYSGNN
-1856 SIISRPMRMKKDT
+1856 SIISRPMQMKKDT
-1869 SESSKIKSTL
+1869 SDSSKIKSTL
-1879 GVKVRNVKEDK
+1879 SVKVWNPKAQK

-1936 LVPPPPAAP
+1936 LVPPAP
-1945 QQSIP
+1945 SAPEQSIP
-1950 VFKSMPLDH
+1950 VFKSMPQNYD
-1959 DAPPWRPEKV
+1959 PSTWQPEKI

-1991 GAMGLEPEG
+1991 GAMGLEPEA

-2007 DTILLTEAGEAKQAA
+2007 DTILLTEAGAAKEAA
-2022 APGPLPTKP
+2022 APKPVFTKP
-2031 YRQGI
+2031 YRKGI
-2036 LDSFIRLAHSGT
+2036 LDSFIKLAHSGT
-2048 DAESLKVQKAYSGIG
+2048 DAESLKVQKAYESIG
-2063 ANVPDVILNDPQRFY
+2063 DNVPDVILNDPQRFY
-2078 IVRLFQ
+2078 IG
-2084 QARFPAPWSDP
+2084 P
-2095 PLSTPQVI
+2095 P
-2103 TAQLD
+2103 
-2108 TGSQERSLSELHSS
+2108 
-2122 LFFIIVNSGCTG
+2122 
-2134 RRKSFEYLSDPVDSK
+2134 
-2149 MGKSRVEDEVL
+2149 
-2160 SHLNGGKKRLQKKPR
+2160 
-2175 YETEGGSYW
+2175 
-2184 KEIPRIREIV
+2184 
-2194 DKSTWKSNGS
+2194 
-2204 LKVGETLKYDC
+2204 
-2215 FMPTGE
+2215 
-2221 VYEFLPCAP
+2221 
-2230 WPLKAREVLGYQR
+2230 
-2243 FRGTDRIMEIEG
+2243 
-2255 TPVAQD
+2255 
-2261 PFAPYKLLLYKGRY
+2261 
-2275 NADTGYDD
+2275 
-2283 RHRFVYLAENKPKEP
+2283 
-2298 AVGDCFIRLEEIHKR
+2298 
-2313 MNGTEAEYIEDC
+2313 
-2325 KRHNSWDAA
+2325 
-2334 VRAASP
+2334 
-2340 LSLSKLNKLQKLR
+2340 
-2353 AKEELTRA
+2353 
-2361 TLDGKWTLRFRCW
+2361 
-2374 TVDGKECEE
+2374 TVFC
-2383 SEKRLRN
+2383 N
-2390 RLFND
+2390 
-2395 VFPANDERDHI
+2395 
-2406 AVFKVWAELLRNS
+2406 
-2419 QGDKLGAKDFFGR
+2419 
-2432 YWDAVIPNDW
+2432 
-2442 DDVFRNGFQIILDPQ
+2442 
-2457 WFQWFWGNVGDV
+2457 
-2469 ELAYQDPVHRL
+2469 
-2480 AAKEKVFEG
+2480 
-2489 IKRAVEAPRLKF
+2489 
-2501 KPPLSVNNV
+2501 
-2510 FFGVELD
+2510 
-2517 HNATDCTAGW
+2517 
-2527 FEDGWRCLEGHPGG
+2527 
-2541 LYQIVVNLPV
+2541 
-2551 RLFLCLDTHKRPF
+2551 
-2564 WQKGYGHPREP
+2564 
-2575 KAKSLNDEH
+2575 
-2584 LDLCRPHTMPT
+2584 
-2595 TTLINTT
+2595 
-2602 LLNNP
+2602 
-2607 IKKRNPPQ
+2607 
-2615 DRCVATNGYSA
+2615 
-2626 NVAMSGAFP
+2626 
-2635 DFYPNAAIAK
+2635 
-2645 KKRVAETANNLVL
+2645 
-2658 GTPDTNTVMMRQA
+2658 
-2671 VPRGTPP
+2671 

>member
-1 MTHHVHGRRSAS
+1 MAHHIHGRRSAS

-45 GRGSLLH
+45 GRGSLLN

-60 KARSSDSDEN
+60 KTRSITSKSSDSDEN
-70 TSGEASGGI
+70 TSAEAAGGI

-94 TRSTVKCKQDHASL
+94 TRSTVKRKQDHVSL

-131 WLEDDEPR
+131 WLEDNEPR
-139 DDVPRRAKPG
+139 EDVPHRAKPG

-164 DGDKRPRAPSGGSRY
+164 DVDKRPRAPSGGSRY

-186 AGGSLSPPAG
+186 AGRSASPPAA
-196 DRPALPGQT
+196 DRPVLPGQT
-205 GGDKPGGVGSGGPS
+205 GGDKSGGIGSGGPS
-219 TSLPTTAPAGGS
+219 TSLPTTAPTPGS
-231 VQAPSGGLPPVTAGD
+231 GQAPSGLLPPFSAVD
-246 PRSANPPVGPA
+246 PRLTNPSAGPV

-262 AGPAVPTP
+262 AGPGTGVIPAP
-270 KPGVPVQSGPGPQ
+270 KPDVPVQSGPGLQ
-283 QPSHAGDVA
+283 QPKHAGDVGTSPA
-292 TLPGAPPASSGQ
+292 APPASSGQ
-304 NIPPPASV
+304 NIPPPASA
-312 PGVPAV
+312 PGGATV
-318 QHPGDAPTLPVTAP
+318 QQPTHAGDVATLPVTAP
-332 VSGQPKALPP
+332 VSSEPKVLPP
-342 TSAPAGPA
+342 LSAPAGPA
-350 VTPITNPVVAPP
+350 VTPV
-362 ASSEPKVLPPASA
+362 
-375 PSGSAVVPIT
+375 T
-385 NPATSAPGLPPPPQ
+385 NPATSAPSFPSPPQ

-414 QSTQIRSA
+414 QTTQIRSA

-452 GPIVFE
+452 GPILFE
-458 TSLEAIKTNISDFPL
+458 TSLEAIKTNITEFPL

-490 DNASYLQRADVN
+490 ENASYLQSADVN
-502 LKLGSDGKSL
+502 LKFGSDGKSV

-520 VSKDTK
+520 VSKDAK
-526 SAPLVFSTDAK
+526 SVPLVFSTDAK
-537 VLNDEFETGFF
+537 VLNEEFETGFSH
-548 QASKDAKITT
+548 ASKDAKITT

-579 GGFENLADLCAVAH
+579 CGFENLADLCAVAH
-593 INPKPWLKILLKETA
+593 INPKAWLKTLLKMTK
-608 IKFGALAG
+608 ITFGGLAG

-625 IPGSGSK
+625 IPGSGSG
-632 CCFRLEASLNL
+632 CCIRLEASLDL
-643 DGKLAGLL
+643 KEGIVDKL
-651 NKYLAGWNDHI
+651 NKYLSGWNDHI
-662 PPLSVIAKRTVSP
+662 PPMSVIAKRTVSP

-681 DASTIG
+681 DAFTIG

-694 PDINGEKRAMG
+694 PDIKGEKRAMG
-705 MYVTIGEDHIN
+705 MYVSIGEDHIN

-722 SKALQWEALKAW
+722 SKALQWTALKDW
-734 IRKSCSEVGTA
+734 IKKTCTEVGKA
-745 IDDLEKVLLNTGHGS
+745 IDDLEKIISNTGHGS
-760 KAQNTSTSHIY
+760 KTQNASTSHIY
-771 WRKVT
+771 WRRVT
-776 VTLLNDGKGGVS
+776 VTLQNNPAGGTT

-805 KDKHSVFTLDFIWT
+805 KDKHSVFTMEFTWT
-819 RGTGEFSGECE
+819 KGTGVFSGECE
-830 FSGIGNVLGK
+830 FSGVGNVMGQ
-840 GDPPLQYYLDYE
+840 GNPPLQYYLDYE
-852 RWDQFSYLDPS
+852 RWDKFSYLDPS
-863 EPFMSLRHLD
+863 EPYMSLRYLD
-873 SSFVQNLPFGI
+873 SNFVQNLPFGV

-894 VSNQSL
+894 VSNESL
-900 SVSGRLEALIGRPTD
+900 RVSGRLEALIGKPTE
-915 TSVVSD
+915 TSVISD
-921 PSKIPSLQIAHTM
+921 PSKIPSLQIDHTM
-934 LGFSVNYVYASKE
+934 LGFSVNYVYASKAL
-947 FNIMLDGSISL
+947 NIVLDGAITL
-958 VPFKEGD
+958 LPLKEGD
-965 PPPSLEAMITYS
+965 QPASLEAMIMYS
-977 SQESQVSF
+977 SEQSMVSF
-985 SAHASN
+985 SAHAAHI
-991 VPMTALHSLFAAG
+991 PMTALHSLFAAG
-1004 EEKTYAMSIL
+1004 EEKTHAMSIL
-1014 ESIDLQRIA
+1014 ESIELQRIA
-1023 LDITASKGQPA
+1023 FDITAGKGQPT
-1034 RVNFEADLRISSVL
+1034 RVGFEADLKIASIL
-1048 LATKFERTD
+1048 LETRFKRTD
-1057 VNTWKLSAELHKET
+1057 VNNWSLTAKLHEEI
-1071 TAAGQASKEFTL
+1071 TAVGKASKEFTL

-1088 KLLGQEVRDILPDFV
+1088 KLLGQEVHDILPGFV
-1103 TGTTFKTSKPDDK
+1103 TGTTFKTSKPKEDK
-1116 FDVIVTRL
+1116 FDVVVTRL
-1124 NGAKS
+1124 NGTNP

-1137 KFGMLHV
+1137 QFGMLHV

-1191 LEFLWVSTMFT
+1191 LEFLWVNTMFT
-1202 PEDISTLN
+1202 QGDISTLN
-1210 GSAKM
+1210 GSAQM
-1215 FQEQPFKMRPEDK
+1215 FLDQPFKMRPEDK

-1240 SHGVFLDHVF
+1240 SQGVFLDHVF
-1250 GQDKQD
+1250 GQDK
-1256 KKKTPAG
+1256 KEKKTTSTG
-1263 AATPGSKA
+1263 AATSGSKA
-1271 TPAPVQEKKP
+1271 TPAPVQAKTT
-1281 STEAV
+1281 STESS

-1291 APATTAPLAK
+1291 APATTAALAK

-1335 GIQGLT
+1335 GIQGLN

-1362 DVEVEGFDMSFARM
+1362 DVEVEGFDMAFTRM

-1419 AAGTPEYDSFFI
+1419 ATGTPEYDSFFI

-1446 VRGLMAGFGYNSRL
+1446 IRGLMAGFGYNSRL
-1460 RLPTVEQLSS
+1460 RLPTVEQLST
-1470 FPLIQGFDQAGGFN
+1470 FPLIQGFDQKGGFN
-1484 MNQAVK
+1484 MDQAVK
-1490 SLTGPDAFVTPSMG
+1490 SLTGPGAFVTPSMG

-1654 AAITPGAVM
+1654 AAITPGAIM

-1733 IHGSVHFDLS
+1733 IHGKVHFDLS

-1750 FGSGSSEGKRAI
+1750 FGSGSSEGKRII

-1770 VLQEAGDTRKAD
+1770 VLQEAGDKRKED
-1782 NSIVNPHTFTAVSG
+1782 NTIVNPHTFTAVSG

-1808 NKASGNKVASA
+1808 SKASSNKVASE

-1833 VRSAVPANSIGIE
+1833 VRSAVPTNSVGIE
-1846 GRGASQYTGN
+1846 GRSGTQYSGN
-1856 SIISRPMRMKKDT
+1856 SIISRPMQMKEDT
-1869 SESSKIKSTL
+1869 NDSLKIKSTFS
-1879 GVKVRNVKEDK
+1879 VKVWNPKAQK

-1924 MPPTV
+1924 MPPKV

-1936 LVPPPPAAP
+1936 LVPPAP
-1945 QQSIP
+1945 SAPEQSIP
-1950 VFKSMPLDH
+1950 VFKSMPQNH
-1959 DAPPWRPEKV
+1959 DAPPWKPEKI

-1991 GAMGLEPEG
+1991 GAMGLEPEA

-2007 DTILLTEAGEAKQAA
+2007 DTILLTEAGAAKEAA
-2022 APGPLPTKP
+2022 APEPLFTKP
-2031 YRQGI
+2031 YRKGI
-2036 LDSFIRLAHSGT
+2036 LASFIKLAHSGT
-2048 DAESLKVQKAYSGIG
+2048 DAESFKVQKAYESIG
-2063 ANVPDVILNDPQRFY
+2063 DNVPDVILNDPQRFY
-2078 IVRLFQ
+2078 IG
-2084 QARFPAPWSDP
+2084 P
-2095 PLSTPQVI
+2095 P
-2103 TAQLD
+2103 
-2108 TGSQERSLSELHSS
+2108 
-2122 LFFIIVNSGCTG
+2122 
-2134 RRKSFEYLSDPVDSK
+2134 
-2149 MGKSRVEDEVL
+2149 
-2160 SHLNGGKKRLQKKPR
+2160 
-2175 YETEGGSYW
+2175 
-2184 KEIPRIREIV
+2184 
-2194 DKSTWKSNGS
+2194 
-2204 LKVGETLKYDC
+2204 
-2215 FMPTGE
+2215 
-2221 VYEFLPCAP
+2221 
-2230 WPLKAREVLGYQR
+2230 
-2243 FRGTDRIMEIEG
+2243 
-2255 TPVAQD
+2255 
-2261 PFAPYKLLLYKGRY
+2261 
-2275 NADTGYDD
+2275 
-2283 RHRFVYLAENKPKEP
+2283 
-2298 AVGDCFIRLEEIHKR
+2298 
-2313 MNGTEAEYIEDC
+2313 
-2325 KRHNSWDAA
+2325 
-2334 VRAASP
+2334 
-2340 LSLSKLNKLQKLR
+2340 
-2353 AKEELTRA
+2353 
-2361 TLDGKWTLRFRCW
+2361 
-2374 TVDGKECEE
+2374 TVFC
-2383 SEKRLRN
+2383 N
-2390 RLFND
+2390 
-2395 VFPANDERDHI
+2395 
-2406 AVFKVWAELLRNS
+2406 
-2419 QGDKLGAKDFFGR
+2419 
-2432 YWDAVIPNDW
+2432 
-2442 DDVFRNGFQIILDPQ
+2442 
-2457 WFQWFWGNVGDV
+2457 
-2469 ELAYQDPVHRL
+2469 
-2480 AAKEKVFEG
+2480 
-2489 IKRAVEAPRLKF
+2489 
-2501 KPPLSVNNV
+2501 
-2510 FFGVELD
+2510 
-2517 HNATDCTAGW
+2517 
-2527 FEDGWRCLEGHPGG
+2527 
-2541 LYQIVVNLPV
+2541 
-2551 RLFLCLDTHKRPF
+2551 
-2564 WQKGYGHPREP
+2564 
-2575 KAKSLNDEH
+2575 
-2584 LDLCRPHTMPT
+2584 
-2595 TTLINTT
+2595 
-2602 LLNNP
+2602 
-2607 IKKRNPPQ
+2607 
-2615 DRCVATNGYSA
+2615 
-2626 NVAMSGAFP
+2626 
-2635 DFYPNAAIAK
+2635 
-2645 KKRVAETANNLVL
+2645 
-2658 GTPDTNTVMMRQA
+2658 
-2671 VPRGTPP
+2671 